1 MKKRI
6 GSLLLVVA
14 MCLTLLPTA
23 AFAAEDVSVWDGTIA
38 TEFAGGTGTESDP
51 YQIADG
57 AQLAYLAQTVNNG
70 EEYKDKYFV
79 LTADIDLG
87 NQQWT
92 PIGNSFASLL
102 FHDTDYRI
110 FAGNVDGKGYTISNL
125 SIGTENEPLTSD
137 VFGLFGAA
145 MGKISNLNLDN
156 VFINGV
162 AKNVSRYVIGLSG
175 GLAGSASDSIENCHV
190 TNLNM
195 NLATPDNGVS
205 AAYWLGGLVGALD
218 SEHIEGCSVSGKITE
233 KSGKGSVGGFIGELG
248 KGAKISYSHADV
260 ALTVTADYY
269 GGAAVGG
276 FIGKGNGESDK
287 ATVINNCYATGNVTG
302 GSYSGGFAG
311 GLWGLNIENCYA
323 AGNVTQAAASMASF
337 VGTDA
342 SDPHYYGS
350 IKNCYTTGEV
360 IGTAANTYAFAQQ
373 DATERSPITNCYF
386 VDTNSKIKNT
396 NETATAKTLDE
407 MKTEDFATAL
417 NNNNPA
423 NGWIY
428 KDGQTPLC
436 GAEPA
441 DYSAVDAALTKMP
454 ADLTVYTDETVAALN
469 TAKANVVKGKVIAK
483 QSEVDAWATA
493 IEDAVAALKYKSAD
507 YTKVDAALAKVPSDV
522 NGYTDASV
530 AALNAAI
537 AAVDRTKNITEQTAV
552 DAMATAIENA
562 IAGLTR
568 KSSGSS
574 GSSTPRYEVTAPSQ
588 TAGGTVSVSPKNAS
602 KGSTVTITVAPAE
615 GYEVGS
621 VTVKDA
627 KGNTIAVTDKGNG
640 KYTFIMPG
648 SKVSIGTAFTK
659 TPETSPFDDVSVDAY
674 YFDAVKWAADKGI
687 TGGVSDNLFAPD
699 DGCTRAHIVTFL
711 WRAAGSPEPKS
722 MASFTDVT
730 ASAYYAKA
738 VAWAVE
744 NGVTNGTTATT
755 FDPDAVCTRAQAVAF
770 LARALNGKGGS
781 AVAFTDVPADSYYAD
796 AVAWAVV
803 NRVTNGVSSDRF
815 APDNSCTRAQI
826 TAFLYRAYV
835 K

>member
-1 MKKRI
+1 MQGGIVVKKRI

-23 AFAAEDVSVWDGTIA
+23 AFAVDDEETAAAPEKFVITSVSDLQTFADAVNEGDYDGKTDAVVTLDADLDLAGIA
-38 TEFAGGTGTESDP
+38 WTPMGDTSHDFAGTF
-51 YQIADG
+51 DG
-57 AQLAYLAQTVNNG
+57 QG
-70 EEYKDKYFV
+70 
-79 LTADIDLG
+79 
-87 NQQWT
+87 
-92 PIGNSFASLL
+92 
-102 FHDTDYRI
+102 H
-110 FAGNVDGKGYTISNL
+110 TISNL
-125 SIGTENEPLTSD
+125 TIGTADAPITGELA
-137 VFGLFGAA
+137 GLFGVVE
-145 MGKISNLNLDN
+145 GTVKNLFLDEVSVNAN
-156 VFINGV
+156 VGY
-162 AKNVSRYVIGLSG
+162 YVG
-175 GLAGSASDSIENCHV
+175 GLVAYAVGPIENCHITKLDMDAV
-190 TNLNM
+190 
-195 NLATPDNGVS
+195 APGV
-205 AAYWLGGLVGALD
+205 GGLIGYAT
-218 SEHIEGCSVSGKITE
+218 SGNSIYGCSVSGEIAV
-233 KSGKGSVGGFIGELG
+233 KSGCQGVGGFIGSMG
-248 KGAKISYSHADV
+248 KNAQITYSGATVS
-260 ALTVTADYY
+260 VTAPKERSTN
-269 GGAAVGG
+269 AGG
-276 FIGKGNGESDK
+276 FIGRGNGERAARAIVKNCYSKGAVTGGAYAGGFTGSMAGMD
-287 ATVINNCYATGNVTG
+287 IQNCYATGNVTDAFVEMT
-302 GSYSGGFAG
+302 SFAG
-311 GLWGLNIENCYA
+311 TNSVAFDLDGVARNCYA
-323 AGNVTQAAASMASF
+323 T
-337 VGTDA
+337 GTA
-342 SDPHYYGS
+342 
-350 IKNCYTTGEV
+350 TA
-360 IGTAANTYAFAQQ
+360 GTAAFL
-373 DATERSPITNCYF
+373 
-386 VDTNSKIKNT
+386 
-396 NETATAKTLDE
+396 NETATARSEVVNCYYVDTNTAVATGYEK
-407 MKTEDFATAL
+407 ATAKSLDKMKAEEFAAML
-417 NNNNPA
+417 NNGDTT

-441 DYSAVDAALTKMP
+441 DYSAVDAALKKMP
-454 ADLTVYTDETVAALN
+454 ADLTVLYTDETVAALN

-602 KGSTVTITVAPAE
+602 KGSAVTITVTPAE

-640 KYTFIMPG
+640 KYTFTMPG
-648 SKVSIGTAFTK
+648 SKVSIGTAFIK

-722 MASFTDVT
+722 MAGFTDVS

-781 AVAFTDVPADSYYAD
+781 AAAFTDVPADSYYAD
-796 AVAWAVV
+796 AVAWAVA
-803 NRVTNGVSSDRF
+803 NSVTNGVSSDRF
-815 APDNSCTRAQI
+815 APNNRCTRAQI

>member
-1 MKKRI
+1 
-6 GSLLLVVA
+6 
-14 MCLTLLPTA
+14 MCLTLLPIA
-23 AFAAEDVSVWDGTIA
+23 AFAVDDEETAAAPEKFVITSVGDLQAFADAVNKGDYDGKTDAVVTLDADLDLAGIA
-38 TEFAGGTGTESDP
+38 WIPMGDTSHDFAGTF
-51 YQIADG
+51 DG
-57 AQLAYLAQTVNNG
+57 QG
-70 EEYKDKYFV
+70 
-79 LTADIDLG
+79 
-87 NQQWT
+87 
-92 PIGNSFASLL
+92 
-102 FHDTDYRI
+102 H
-110 FAGNVDGKGYTISNL
+110 TISNL
-125 SIGTENEPLTSD
+125 TIGTADAPITGELA
-137 VFGLFGAA
+137 GLFGVVE
-145 MGKISNLNLDN
+145 GTVKNLFLDEVSVNAN
-156 VFINGV
+156 VGY
-162 AKNVSRYVIGLSG
+162 YVG
-175 GLAGSASDSIENCHV
+175 GLVAYAVGPIENCHITKLDMDAV
-190 TNLNM
+190 
-195 NLATPDNGVS
+195 ASGV
-205 AAYWLGGLVGALD
+205 GGLIGYAT
-218 SEHIEGCSVSGKITE
+218 SGNSIYGCSVSGEIAV
-233 KSGKGSVGGFIGELG
+233 KSGCQGVGGFIGSMG
-248 KGAKISYSHADV
+248 KNAQITYSGATVS
-260 ALTVTADYY
+260 VTAPKERSTN
-269 GGAAVGG
+269 AGG
-276 FIGKGNGESDK
+276 FIGRGNGERAARAIVKNCYSKGAVTGGAYAGGFTGSMAGMD
-287 ATVINNCYATGNVTG
+287 IQNCYATGNVTDAFVEMT
-302 GSYSGGFAG
+302 SFAG
-311 GLWGLNIENCYA
+311 TNSVAFDLDGVARNCYA
-323 AGNVTQAAASMASF
+323 T
-337 VGTDA
+337 GTA
-342 SDPHYYGS
+342 
-350 IKNCYTTGEV
+350 TA
-360 IGTAANTYAFAQQ
+360 GTAAFL
-373 DATERSPITNCYF
+373 
-386 VDTNSKIKNT
+386 
-396 NETATAKTLDE
+396 NETATARSEVVNCYYVDTNTAVATGYEKATAKSLDE
-407 MKTEDFATAL
+407 MKAEEFAAML
-417 NNNNPA
+417 NNGDTT

-441 DYSAVDAALTKMP
+441 DYSAVDAALKKMP
-454 ADLTVYTDETVAALN
+454 ADLTVLYTDETVAALN

-602 KGSTVTITVAPAE
+602 KGSTVTITVTPAE

-640 KYTFIMPG
+640 KYTFTMPG
-648 SKVSIGTAFTK
+648 SKVSIGTAFIK

-699 DGCTRAHIVTFL
+699 DGCTGAHIVTFL

-722 MASFTDVT
+722 MAGFTDVS

-781 AVAFTDVPADSYYAD
+781 AAAFTDVPADSYYAD
-796 AVAWAVV
+796 AVAWAVA
-803 NRVTNGVSSDRF
+803 NSVTNGVSSDRF
-815 APDNSCTRAQI
+815 APNNRCTRAQI

>member
-23 AFAAEDVSVWDGTIA
+23 AFAVDDEETAAAPEKFVITSVGDLQAFADAVNKGDYDGKTDAVVTLDADLDLAGIA
-38 TEFAGGTGTESDP
+38 WTPMGDTSHDFAGTF
-51 YQIADG
+51 DG
-57 AQLAYLAQTVNNG
+57 QG
-70 EEYKDKYFV
+70 
-79 LTADIDLG
+79 
-87 NQQWT
+87 
-92 PIGNSFASLL
+92 
-102 FHDTDYRI
+102 H
-110 FAGNVDGKGYTISNL
+110 TISNL
-125 SIGTENEPLTSD
+125 TIGTADAPITGELA
-137 VFGLFGAA
+137 GLFGVVE
-145 MGKISNLNLDN
+145 GTVKNLFLDEVSVNAN
-156 VFINGV
+156 VGY
-162 AKNVSRYVIGLSG
+162 YVG
-175 GLAGSASDSIENCHV
+175 GLVAYAVGPIENCHITKLDMDAV
-190 TNLNM
+190 
-195 NLATPDNGVS
+195 APGV
-205 AAYWLGGLVGALD
+205 GGLIGYAT
-218 SEHIEGCSVSGKITE
+218 SGNSIYGCSVSGEIAV
-233 KSGKGSVGGFIGELG
+233 KSGCQGVGGFIGSMG
-248 KGAKISYSHADV
+248 KNAQITYSGATVS
-260 ALTVTADYY
+260 VTAPKERSTN
-269 GGAAVGG
+269 AGG
-276 FIGKGNGESDK
+276 FIGRGNGERAARAIVKNCYSKGAVTGGAYAGGFTGSMAGMD
-287 ATVINNCYATGNVTG
+287 IQNCYATGNVTDAFVEMT
-302 GSYSGGFAG
+302 SFAG
-311 GLWGLNIENCYA
+311 TNSVAFDLDGVARNCYA
-323 AGNVTQAAASMASF
+323 T
-337 VGTDA
+337 GTA
-342 SDPHYYGS
+342 
-350 IKNCYTTGEV
+350 TA
-360 IGTAANTYAFAQQ
+360 GTAAFL
-373 DATERSPITNCYF
+373 
-386 VDTNSKIKNT
+386 
-396 NETATAKTLDE
+396 NETATARSEVVNCYYVDTNTAVATGYEKATAKSLDE
-407 MKTEDFATAL
+407 MKAEEFAAKL
-417 NNNNPA
+417 NNGDTT

-441 DYSAVDAALTKMP
+441 DYSAVDAALKKMP
-454 ADLTVYTDETVAALN
+454 ADLTVLYTDETVAALN

-602 KGSTVTITVAPAE
+602 KGSTVTITVTPAE

-640 KYTFIMPG
+640 KYTFTMPG
-648 SKVSIGTAFTK
+648 SKVSIGTAFIK

-722 MASFTDVT
+722 MAGFTDVS

-781 AVAFTDVPADSYYAD
+781 AAAFTDVPADSYYAD
-796 AVAWAVV
+796 AVAWAVA
-803 NRVTNGVSSDRF
+803 NSVTNGVSSDRF
-815 APDNSCTRAQI
+815 APNNRCTRAQI

>member
-14 MCLTLLPTA
+14 MCLTLLPIA
-23 AFAAEDVSVWDGTIA
+23 AFAVDDEETAAAPEKFVITSVGDLQAFADAVNKGDYDGKTDAVVTLDADLDLAGIA
-38 TEFAGGTGTESDP
+38 WIPMGDTSHDFAGTF
-51 YQIADG
+51 DG
-57 AQLAYLAQTVNNG
+57 QG
-70 EEYKDKYFV
+70 
-79 LTADIDLG
+79 
-87 NQQWT
+87 
-92 PIGNSFASLL
+92 
-102 FHDTDYRI
+102 H
-110 FAGNVDGKGYTISNL
+110 TISNL
-125 SIGTENEPLTSD
+125 TIGTADAPITGELA
-137 VFGLFGAA
+137 GLFGVVE
-145 MGKISNLNLDN
+145 GTVKNLFLDEVSVNAN
-156 VFINGV
+156 VGY
-162 AKNVSRYVIGLSG
+162 YVG
-175 GLAGSASDSIENCHV
+175 GLVAYAVGPIENCHITKLDMDAV
-190 TNLNM
+190 
-195 NLATPDNGVS
+195 ASGV
-205 AAYWLGGLVGALD
+205 GGLIGYAT
-218 SEHIEGCSVSGKITE
+218 SGNSIYGCSVSGEIAV
-233 KSGKGSVGGFIGELG
+233 KSGCQGVGGFIGSMG
-248 KGAKISYSHADV
+248 KNAQITYSGATVS
-260 ALTVTADYY
+260 VTAPKERSTN
-269 GGAAVGG
+269 AGG
-276 FIGKGNGESDK
+276 FIGRGNGERAARAIVKNCYSKGAVTGGAYAGGFTGSMAGMD
-287 ATVINNCYATGNVTG
+287 IQNCYATGNVTDAFVEMT
-302 GSYSGGFAG
+302 SFAG
-311 GLWGLNIENCYA
+311 TNSVAFDLDGVARNCYA
-323 AGNVTQAAASMASF
+323 T
-337 VGTDA
+337 GTA
-342 SDPHYYGS
+342 
-350 IKNCYTTGEV
+350 TA
-360 IGTAANTYAFAQQ
+360 GTAAFL
-373 DATERSPITNCYF
+373 
-386 VDTNSKIKNT
+386 
-396 NETATAKTLDE
+396 NETATARSEVVNCYYVDTNTAVATGYEKATARSLDE
-407 MKTEDFATAL
+407 MKAEEFAAML
-417 NNNNPA
+417 NNGDTT

-441 DYSAVDAALTKMP
+441 DYSAVDAALKKMP
-454 ADLTVYTDETVAALN
+454 ADLTVLYTDETVAALN

-602 KGSTVTITVAPAE
+602 KGSTVTITVTPAE

-640 KYTFIMPG
+640 KYTFTMPG
-648 SKVSIGTAFTK
+648 SKVSIGTAFIK

-722 MASFTDVT
+722 MAGFTDVS

-781 AVAFTDVPADSYYAD
+781 AAAFTDVPADSYYAD
-796 AVAWAVV
+796 AVAWAVA
-803 NRVTNGVSSDRF
+803 NSVTNGVSSDRF
-815 APDNSCTRAQI
+815 APNNRCTRAQI

>member
-23 AFAAEDVSVWDGTIA
+23 AFAVDDEETAAAPEKFVITSVGDLQTFADAVNKGDYDGKTDAVVTLDADLDLAGIA
-38 TEFAGGTGTESDP
+38 WIPMGDTSHDFAGTF
-51 YQIADG
+51 DG
-57 AQLAYLAQTVNNG
+57 QG
-70 EEYKDKYFV
+70 
-79 LTADIDLG
+79 
-87 NQQWT
+87 
-92 PIGNSFASLL
+92 
-102 FHDTDYRI
+102 H
-110 FAGNVDGKGYTISNL
+110 TISNL
-125 SIGTENEPLTSD
+125 TIGTADAPITGELA
-137 VFGLFGAA
+137 GLFGVVE
-145 MGKISNLNLDN
+145 GTVKNLFLDEVSVNAN
-156 VFINGV
+156 VGY
-162 AKNVSRYVIGLSG
+162 YVG
-175 GLAGSASDSIENCHV
+175 GLAAYAVGPIENCHITKLDMDAV
-190 TNLNM
+190 AL
-195 NLATPDNGVS
+195 GV
-205 AAYWLGGLVGALD
+205 GGLIGYAT
-218 SEHIEGCSVSGKITE
+218 SGNSIYGCSVSGEIAV
-233 KSGKGSVGGFIGELG
+233 KSGCQGVGGFIGSMG
-248 KGAKISYSHADV
+248 KNAQITYSGATV
-260 ALTVTADYY
+260 AVTAPKERSSN
-269 GGAAVGG
+269 VGG
-276 FIGKGNGESDK
+276 FIGRGNGERDARAIVKNCYSKGAVTGGAYSGGFTGSMAGMD
-287 ATVINNCYATGNVTG
+287 IQNCYATGNVTDAFVG
-302 GSYSGGFAG
+302 MTSFAG
-311 GLWGLNIENCYA
+311 TNSVALYLDGVARNCYA
-323 AGNVTQAAASMASF
+323 T
-337 VGTDA
+337 GTA
-342 SDPHYYGS
+342 
-350 IKNCYTTGEV
+350 TA
-360 IGTAANTYAFAQQ
+360 GTAAFL
-373 DATERSPITNCYF
+373 
-386 VDTNSKIKNT
+386 
-396 NETATAKTLDE
+396 NETATARSEVVNCYYVDTNTAVATGYEKATAKSLDE
-407 MKTEDFATAL
+407 MKTEDFAATL
-417 NNNNPA
+417 NNGDTA

-441 DYSAVDAALTKMP
+441 DYSAVDAALTKIP

-483 QSEVDAWATA
+483 QSEVNAWATA

-507 YTKVDAALAKVPSDV
+507 YTKVDEAIAKANALNKND
-522 NGYTDASV
+522 YTDFSAV
-530 AALNAAI
+530 EAAI
-537 AAVDRTKNITEQTAV
+537 NAVDRTKNITEQTAV
-552 DAMATAIENA
+552 DAMATAIDNA

-574 GSSTPRYEVTAPSQ
+574 GSSTPRYEVTAPGQ

-602 KGSTVTITVAPAE
+602 KGSTVTITVTPAE

-640 KYTFIMPG
+640 KYTFTMPG
-648 SKVSIGTAFTK
+648 SKVSISTAFTK

-722 MASFTDVT
+722 MTSFTDVT

-755 FDPDAVCTRAQAVAF
+755 FDPNAVCTRAQAVAF

-781 AVAFTDVPADSYYAD
+781 SAAFTDVPADSYYAD
-796 AVAWAVV
+796 AVAWAIV

>member
-14 MCLTLLPTA
+14 MCLTLLPIA
-23 AFAAEDVSVWDGTIA
+23 AFAVDDEETAAAPEKFVITSVGDLQAFADAVNKGDYDGKTDAVVTLDADLDLAGIA
-38 TEFAGGTGTESDP
+38 WIPMGDTSHDFAGTF
-51 YQIADG
+51 DG
-57 AQLAYLAQTVNNG
+57 QG
-70 EEYKDKYFV
+70 
-79 LTADIDLG
+79 
-87 NQQWT
+87 
-92 PIGNSFASLL
+92 
-102 FHDTDYRI
+102 H
-110 FAGNVDGKGYTISNL
+110 TISNL
-125 SIGTENEPLTSD
+125 TIGTADAPITGELA
-137 VFGLFGAA
+137 GLFGVVE
-145 MGKISNLNLDN
+145 GTVKNLFLDEVSVNAN
-156 VFINGV
+156 VGY
-162 AKNVSRYVIGLSG
+162 YVG
-175 GLAGSASDSIENCHV
+175 GLAAYAVGPIENCHITKLDMDAV
-190 TNLNM
+190 
-195 NLATPDNGVS
+195 ASGV
-205 AAYWLGGLVGALD
+205 GGLIGYAT
-218 SEHIEGCSVSGKITE
+218 SGNSIYGCSVSGEIAV
-233 KSGKGSVGGFIGELG
+233 KSGCQGVGGFIGSMG
-248 KGAKISYSHADV
+248 KNAQITYSGATV
-260 ALTVTADYY
+260 AVTAPKERSTN
-269 GGAAVGG
+269 AGG
-276 FIGKGNGESDK
+276 FIGRGNGERDARAIVKNCYSKGAVTGGAYAGGFTGSMAGMD
-287 ATVINNCYATGNVTG
+287 IQNCYATGNVTDAIVG
-302 GSYSGGFAG
+302 MTSFAG
-311 GLWGLNIENCYA
+311 TNSVAPYLDGVARNCYA
-323 AGNVTQAAASMASF
+323 
-337 VGTDA
+337 
-342 SDPHYYGS
+342 
-350 IKNCYTTGEV
+350 
-360 IGTAANTYAFAQQ
+360 IGTATAGTAAFL
-373 DATERSPITNCYF
+373 
-386 VDTNSKIKNT
+386 
-396 NETATAKTLDE
+396 NETATARSKVVNCYYVDTNTAVATDYEKATAKSLDE
-407 MKTEDFATAL
+407 MKTEDFAKIL
-417 NNNNPA
+417 NNSDDT

-441 DYSAVDAALTKMP
+441 DYSAVDAAFEKIP

-483 QSEVDAWATA
+483 QSEVNAWATA

-507 YTKVDAALAKVPSDV
+507 YTKVDEAIAKANALNKND
-522 NGYTDASV
+522 YTDFSAV
-530 AALNAAI
+530 EAAI
-537 AAVDRTKNITEQTAV
+537 NAVDRTKNITEQTAV
-552 DAMATAIENA
+552 DAMATAIGNA

-574 GSSTPRYEVTAPSQ
+574 GSSTPRYEVTAPGQ

-602 KGSTVTITVAPAE
+602 KGSTVTITVTPAE

-640 KYTFIMPG
+640 KYTFTMPG
-648 SKVSIGTAFTK
+648 SKVSIGTAFIK

-722 MASFTDVT
+722 MAGFTDVS

-781 AVAFTDVPADSYYAD
+781 AAAFTDVPADSYYAD
-796 AVAWAVV
+796 AVAWAVA
-803 NRVTNGVSSDRF
+803 NSVTNGVSSDRF
-815 APDNSCTRAQI
+815 APNNRCTRAQI

>member
-14 MCLTLLPTA
+14 MCLTLLPIA
-23 AFAAEDVSVWDGTIA
+23 AFAVDDEETAAAPEKFVITSVGDLQAFADAVNKGDYDGKTDAVVTLDADLDLAGIA
-38 TEFAGGTGTESDP
+38 WIPMGDTSHDFAGTF
-51 YQIADG
+51 DG
-57 AQLAYLAQTVNNG
+57 QG
-70 EEYKDKYFV
+70 
-79 LTADIDLG
+79 
-87 NQQWT
+87 
-92 PIGNSFASLL
+92 
-102 FHDTDYRI
+102 H
-110 FAGNVDGKGYTISNL
+110 TISNL
-125 SIGTENEPLTSD
+125 TIGTADAPITGELA
-137 VFGLFGAA
+137 GLFGVVE
-145 MGKISNLNLDN
+145 GTVKNLFLDEVSVNAN
-156 VFINGV
+156 VGY
-162 AKNVSRYVIGLSG
+162 YVG
-175 GLAGSASDSIENCHV
+175 GLVAYAVGPIENCHITKLDMDAV
-190 TNLNM
+190 
-195 NLATPDNGVS
+195 ASGV
-205 AAYWLGGLVGALD
+205 GGLIGYAT
-218 SEHIEGCSVSGKITE
+218 SGNSIYGCSVSGEIAV
-233 KSGKGSVGGFIGELG
+233 KSGCQGVGGFIGSMG
-248 KGAKISYSHADV
+248 KNAQITYSGATVS
-260 ALTVTADYY
+260 VTAPKERSTN
-269 GGAAVGG
+269 AGG
-276 FIGKGNGESDK
+276 FIGRGNGERAARAIVKNCYSKGAVTGGAYAGGFTGSMAGMD
-287 ATVINNCYATGNVTG
+287 IQNCYATGNVTDAFVEMT
-302 GSYSGGFAG
+302 SFAG
-311 GLWGLNIENCYA
+311 TNSVAFDLDGVARNCYA
-323 AGNVTQAAASMASF
+323 T
-337 VGTDA
+337 GTA
-342 SDPHYYGS
+342 
-350 IKNCYTTGEV
+350 TA
-360 IGTAANTYAFAQQ
+360 GTAAFL
-373 DATERSPITNCYF
+373 
-386 VDTNSKIKNT
+386 
-396 NETATAKTLDE
+396 NETATARSEVVNCYYVDTNTAVATGYEKATAKSLDE
-407 MKTEDFATAL
+407 MKAEEFAAML
-417 NNNNPA
+417 NNGDTT

-441 DYSAVDAALTKMP
+441 DYSAVDAALKKMP
-454 ADLTVYTDETVAALN
+454 ADLTVLYTDETVAALN

-574 GSSTPRYEVTAPSQ
+574 GSSTPRYEVTAPGQ
-588 TAGGTVSVSPKNAS
+588 TAGGTVSVSPKNAA
-602 KGSTVTITVAPAE
+602 KGSTVTITVTPAE

-640 KYTFIMPG
+640 KYTFTMPG
-648 SKVSIGTAFTK
+648 SKVSIGTAFIK

-722 MASFTDVT
+722 MAGFTDVS

-744 NGVTNGTTATT
+744 NGVTNGITATT

-781 AVAFTDVPADSYYAD
+781 AAAFTDVPADSYYAD
-796 AVAWAVV
+796 AVAWAVA
-803 NRVTNGVSSDRF
+803 NSVTNGVSSDRF
-815 APDNSCTRAQI
+815 APNNRCTRAQI

>member
-1 MKKRI
+1 MQGGIVVKKRI

-23 AFAAEDVSVWDGTIA
+23 AFAVDDEETAAAPEKFVITSVSDLQTFADAVNEGDYDGKTDAVVTLDADLDLAGIA
-38 TEFAGGTGTESDP
+38 WTPMGDTSHDFAGTF
-51 YQIADG
+51 DG
-57 AQLAYLAQTVNNG
+57 QG
-70 EEYKDKYFV
+70 
-79 LTADIDLG
+79 
-87 NQQWT
+87 
-92 PIGNSFASLL
+92 
-102 FHDTDYRI
+102 H
-110 FAGNVDGKGYTISNL
+110 TISNL
-125 SIGTENEPLTSD
+125 TIGTADAPITGELA
-137 VFGLFGAA
+137 GLFGVVE
-145 MGKISNLNLDN
+145 GTVKNLFLDEVSVNAN
-156 VFINGV
+156 VGY
-162 AKNVSRYVIGLSG
+162 YVG
-175 GLAGSASDSIENCHV
+175 GLVAYAVGPIENCHITKLDMDAV
-190 TNLNM
+190 
-195 NLATPDNGVS
+195 ASGV
-205 AAYWLGGLVGALD
+205 GGLIGYAT
-218 SEHIEGCSVSGKITE
+218 SGNSIYGCSVSGEIAV
-233 KSGKGSVGGFIGELG
+233 KSGCQGVGGFIGSMG
-248 KGAKISYSHADV
+248 KNAQITYSGATVS
-260 ALTVTADYY
+260 VTAPKERSTN
-269 GGAAVGG
+269 AGG
-276 FIGKGNGESDK
+276 FIGRGNGERAARAIVKNCYSKGAVTGGAYAGGFTGSMAGMD
-287 ATVINNCYATGNVTG
+287 IQNCYATGNVTDAFVEMT
-302 GSYSGGFAG
+302 SFAG
-311 GLWGLNIENCYA
+311 TNSVAFDLDGVARNCYA
-323 AGNVTQAAASMASF
+323 T
-337 VGTDA
+337 GTA
-342 SDPHYYGS
+342 
-350 IKNCYTTGEV
+350 TA
-360 IGTAANTYAFAQQ
+360 GTAAFL
-373 DATERSPITNCYF
+373 
-386 VDTNSKIKNT
+386 
-396 NETATAKTLDE
+396 NETATARSEVVNCYYVDTNTAVATGYEKATAKSLDE
-407 MKTEDFATAL
+407 MKAEEFAAML
-417 NNNNPA
+417 NNGDTT

-441 DYSAVDAALTKMP
+441 DYSAVDAALKKMP
-454 ADLTVYTDETVAALN
+454 ADLTVLYTDETVAALN

-602 KGSTVTITVAPAE
+602 KGSTVTITVTPAE

-640 KYTFIMPG
+640 KYTFTMPG
-648 SKVSIGTAFTK
+648 SKVSIGTAFIK

-722 MASFTDVT
+722 MAGFTDVS

-781 AVAFTDVPADSYYAD
+781 AAAFTDVPADSYYAD
-796 AVAWAVV
+796 AVAWAVA
-803 NRVTNGVSSDRF
+803 NSVTNGVSSDRF
-815 APDNSCTRAQI
+815 APNNRCTRAQI

>member
-23 AFAAEDVSVWDGTIA
+23 AFAVDDEETAAAPEKFVITSVSDLQTFADAVNEGDYAGKTDAVVTLDADLDLAGIA
-38 TEFAGGTGTESDP
+38 WTPMGDTSHYFAGTF
-51 YQIADG
+51 DG
-57 AQLAYLAQTVNNG
+57 QG
-70 EEYKDKYFV
+70 
-79 LTADIDLG
+79 
-87 NQQWT
+87 
-92 PIGNSFASLL
+92 
-102 FHDTDYRI
+102 H
-110 FAGNVDGKGYTISNL
+110 TISNL
-125 SIGTENEPLTSD
+125 TIGTADAPITGELA
-137 VFGLFGAA
+137 GLFGVVE
-145 MGKISNLNLDN
+145 GTVKNLFLDEVSVNAN
-156 VFINGV
+156 VGY
-162 AKNVSRYVIGLSG
+162 YVG
-175 GLAGSASDSIENCHV
+175 GLAAYAVGPIENCHITKLDMDAV
-190 TNLNM
+190 
-195 NLATPDNGVS
+195 ASGV
-205 AAYWLGGLVGALD
+205 GGLIGYAT
-218 SEHIEGCSVSGKITE
+218 SGNSIYGCSVSGEIAV
-233 KSGKGSVGGFIGELG
+233 KSGCQGVGGFIGSMG
-248 KGAKISYSHADV
+248 KNAQITYSGATVS
-260 ALTVTADYY
+260 VTAPKERSTN
-269 GGAAVGG
+269 AGG
-276 FIGKGNGESDK
+276 FIGRGNGERAARAIVKNCYSKGAVTGGAYAGGFTGSMAGMD
-287 ATVINNCYATGNVTG
+287 IQNCYATGNVTDAFVG
-302 GSYSGGFAG
+302 MTSFAG
-311 GLWGLNIENCYA
+311 TNSVASYLDGVARNCYA
-323 AGNVTQAAASMASF
+323 T
-337 VGTDA
+337 GTA
-342 SDPHYYGS
+342 
-350 IKNCYTTGEV
+350 TA
-360 IGTAANTYAFAQQ
+360 GTAAFL
-373 DATERSPITNCYF
+373 
-386 VDTNSKIKNT
+386 
-396 NETATAKTLDE
+396 NETATARSEVVNCYYVDTNTAVATDYEKATAKSLEE
-407 MKTEDFATAL
+407 MKTADFAATL
-417 NNNNPA
+417 NDNNPD

-441 DYSAVDAALTKMP
+441 DYRAVDAAFAKIP
-454 ADLTVYTDETVAALN
+454 ADSTVYTDETVAALN

-483 QSEVDAWATA
+483 QNEVNAWATA

-574 GSSTPRYEVTAPSQ
+574 GSSTPRYEVTAPGQ
-588 TAGGTVSVSPKNAS
+588 TAGGTVSVSPKNAA
-602 KGSTVTITVAPAE
+602 KGSTVTITVTPAE

-621 VTVKDA
+621 VTAKDA

-711 WRAAGSPEPKS
+711 WRAASSPEPKS
-722 MASFTDVT
+722 MTSFTDVT

-781 AVAFTDVPADSYYAD
+781 SAAFTDVPADSYYAD
-796 AVAWAVV
+796 AVAWAVA

>member
-14 MCLTLLPTA
+14 MCLTLLPIA
-23 AFAAEDVSVWDGTIA
+23 AFAVDDEETAAAPEKFVITSVSDLQTFADAVNEGDYNGKTDAVVTLDADLDLAGIA
-38 TEFAGGTGTESDP
+38 WIPMGDTSHDFAGTF
-51 YQIADG
+51 DG
-57 AQLAYLAQTVNNG
+57 QG
-70 EEYKDKYFV
+70 
-79 LTADIDLG
+79 
-87 NQQWT
+87 
-92 PIGNSFASLL
+92 
-102 FHDTDYRI
+102 H
-110 FAGNVDGKGYTISNL
+110 TISNL
-125 SIGTENEPLTSD
+125 TIGTADAPITGELA
-137 VFGLFGAA
+137 GLFGVVE
-145 MGKISNLNLDN
+145 GTVKNLFLDEVSVNAN
-156 VFINGV
+156 VEY
-162 AKNVSRYVIGLSG
+162 YVG
-175 GLAGSASDSIENCHV
+175 GLVAYAVGPIENCHITKLDMDAV
-190 TNLNM
+190 
-195 NLATPDNGVS
+195 APGV
-205 AAYWLGGLVGALD
+205 GGLIGYAT
-218 SEHIEGCSVSGKITE
+218 SGSSIYGCSVSGEIAV
-233 KSGKGSVGGFIGELG
+233 KSGCQGVGGFIGSMG
-248 KGAKISYSHADV
+248 KNAQITYSGATVS
-260 ALTVTADYY
+260 VTAPKERSTN
-269 GGAAVGG
+269 AGG
-276 FIGKGNGESDK
+276 FIGRGNGERAARAIVKNCYSKGAVTGGAYAGGFTGSMAGMD
-287 ATVINNCYATGNVTG
+287 IQNCYATGNVTDAFVG
-302 GSYSGGFAG
+302 MTSFAG
-311 GLWGLNIENCYA
+311 TNSVASYLDGVARNCYA
-323 AGNVTQAAASMASF
+323 T
-337 VGTDA
+337 GTA
-342 SDPHYYGS
+342 
-350 IKNCYTTGEV
+350 TA
-360 IGTAANTYAFAQQ
+360 GTAAFL
-373 DATERSPITNCYF
+373 
-386 VDTNSKIKNT
+386 
-396 NETATAKTLDE
+396 NETATARSEVVNCYYVDTNTAVATDYEKATAKSLEE
-407 MKTEDFATAL
+407 MKTADFAATL
-417 NNNNPA
+417 NDNNPD

-441 DYSAVDAALTKMP
+441 DYSAVYAALPKIP

-469 TAKANVVKGKVIAK
+469 TARANVVKGKVIAK

-493 IEDAVAALKYKSAD
+493 IEDAVVALEYKSAD

-574 GSSTPRYEVTAPSQ
+574 GSSTPRYEVTAPGQ

-602 KGSTVTITVAPAE
+602 KGSTVTITVTPAE

-640 KYTFIMPG
+640 KYTFTMPG
-648 SKVSIGTAFTK
+648 SKVSIGTAFIK

-722 MASFTDVT
+722 MTSFTDVT

-781 AVAFTDVPADSYYAD
+781 AAAFTDVPADSYYAD
-796 AVAWAVV
+796 AVAWAVA
-803 NRVTNGVSSDRF
+803 NSVTNGVSSDRF
-815 APDNSCTRAQI
+815 APNNRCTRAQI

>member
-23 AFAAEDVSVWDGTIA
+23 AFAVDDEETATAPEKFAITSVGDLQTFADAVNKGGYDGKTDAVVTLDADLDLAGIA
-38 TEFAGGTGTESDP
+38 WIPMGDTSHDFAGTF
-51 YQIADG
+51 DG
-57 AQLAYLAQTVNNG
+57 QG
-70 EEYKDKYFV
+70 
-79 LTADIDLG
+79 
-87 NQQWT
+87 
-92 PIGNSFASLL
+92 
-102 FHDTDYRI
+102 H
-110 FAGNVDGKGYTISNL
+110 TISNL
-125 SIGTENEPLTSD
+125 TIGTADAPITGELA
-137 VFGLFGAA
+137 GLFGVVE
-145 MGKISNLNLDN
+145 GTVKNLFLDEVSVNAN
-156 VFINGV
+156 VGY
-162 AKNVSRYVIGLSG
+162 YVG
-175 GLAGSASDSIENCHV
+175 GLAAYAVGPIENCHI
-190 TNLNM
+190 TKLDM
-195 NLATPDNGVS
+195 DAAASGV
-205 AAYWLGGLVGALD
+205 GGLIGYAT
-218 SEHIEGCSVSGKITE
+218 SGNSIYGCSVSGEIAV
-233 KSGKGSVGGFIGELG
+233 KSGCQGVGGFIGSMG
-248 KGAKISYSHADV
+248 KNAQITYSGATV
-260 ALTVTADYY
+260 AVTAPKERSTN
-269 GGAAVGG
+269 AGG
-276 FIGKGNGESDK
+276 FIGRGNGERDARAIVKNCYSKGAVTGGAYAGGFTGSMAGMD
-287 ATVINNCYATGNVTG
+287 IQNCYATGNVTDAFVG
-302 GSYSGGFAG
+302 MTSFAG
-311 GLWGLNIENCYA
+311 TNSVASYLDGVARNCYA
-323 AGNVTQAAASMASF
+323 T
-337 VGTDA
+337 GTA
-342 SDPHYYGS
+342 
-350 IKNCYTTGEV
+350 TA
-360 IGTAANTYAFAQQ
+360 GTAAFL
-373 DATERSPITNCYF
+373 
-386 VDTNSKIKNT
+386 
-396 NETATAKTLDE
+396 NETATARSEVVNCYYVDTNTAVATDYEKATAKSLEE
-407 MKTEDFATAL
+407 MKTADFAATL
-417 NNNNPA
+417 NDNNPD

-441 DYSAVDAALTKMP
+441 DYSAVDAAFAKIP
-454 ADLTVYTDETVAALN
+454 ADSTVYTDETVAALN

-483 QSEVDAWATA
+483 QNEVNAWATA

-507 YTKVDAALAKVPSDV
+507 YTKVDEAIAKANALNKND
-522 NGYTDASV
+522 YTDFSAV
-530 AALNAAI
+530 EAAI
-537 AAVDRTKNITEQTAV
+537 NAVDRTKNITEQTAV
-552 DAMATAIENA
+552 DAMATAIGNA

-568 KSSGSS
+568 RSSGSS
-574 GSSTPRYEVTAPSQ
+574 GSSTPRYEVTAPGQ

-640 KYTFIMPG
+640 KYTFTMPG

-722 MASFTDVT
+722 MTSFTDVT

-781 AVAFTDVPADSYYAD
+781 SAAFTDVPADSYYAD
-796 AVAWAVV
+796 AVAWAVA

>member
-1 MKKRI
+1 MQGGIVVKKRI

-23 AFAAEDVSVWDGTIA
+23 AFAVDDEETAAAPEKFVITSVSDLQTFADAVNKGDYDGKTDAVVTLDADLDLAGIA
-38 TEFAGGTGTESDP
+38 WTPMGDTSHDFAGTF
-51 YQIADG
+51 DG
-57 AQLAYLAQTVNNG
+57 QG
-70 EEYKDKYFV
+70 
-79 LTADIDLG
+79 
-87 NQQWT
+87 
-92 PIGNSFASLL
+92 
-102 FHDTDYRI
+102 H
-110 FAGNVDGKGYTISNL
+110 TISNL
-125 SIGTENEPLTSD
+125 TIGTADAPITGELA
-137 VFGLFGAA
+137 GLFGVVE
-145 MGKISNLNLDN
+145 GTVKNLFLDEVSVNAN
-156 VFINGV
+156 VGY
-162 AKNVSRYVIGLSG
+162 YVG
-175 GLAGSASDSIENCHV
+175 GLVAYAVGPIENCHITKLDMDAV
-190 TNLNM
+190 
-195 NLATPDNGVS
+195 ASGV
-205 AAYWLGGLVGALD
+205 GGLIGYAT
-218 SEHIEGCSVSGKITE
+218 SGNSIYGCSVSGEIAV
-233 KSGKGSVGGFIGELG
+233 KSGCQGVGGFIGSMG
-248 KGAKISYSHADV
+248 KNAQITYSGATVS
-260 ALTVTADYY
+260 VTAPKE
-269 GGAAVGG
+269 GSTNAGG
-276 FIGKGNGESDK
+276 FIGRGNGERAARAIVKNCYSKGAVTGGAYAGGFTGSMAGMD
-287 ATVINNCYATGNVTG
+287 IQNCYATGNVTDAFVEMT
-302 GSYSGGFAG
+302 SFAG
-311 GLWGLNIENCYA
+311 TNSVAFDLDGVARNCYA
-323 AGNVTQAAASMASF
+323 T
-337 VGTDA
+337 GTA
-342 SDPHYYGS
+342 
-350 IKNCYTTGEV
+350 TA
-360 IGTAANTYAFAQQ
+360 GTAAFL
-373 DATERSPITNCYF
+373 
-386 VDTNSKIKNT
+386 
-396 NETATAKTLDE
+396 NETATARSEVVNCYYVDTNTAVATGYEKATAKSLDE
-407 MKTEDFATAL
+407 MKAEEFAAML
-417 NNNNPA
+417 NNGDTT

-441 DYSAVDAALTKMP
+441 DYSAVDAALKKMP

-537 AAVDRTKNITEQTAV
+537 VAVDRTKNITEQTAV

-602 KGSTVTITVAPAE
+602 KGSTVTISVTPAE

-640 KYTFIMPG
+640 KYTFTMPG
-648 SKVSIGTAFTK
+648 SKVSIGTAFIK

-722 MASFTDVT
+722 MAGFTDVS

-781 AVAFTDVPADSYYAD
+781 AAAFTDVPADSYYAD
-796 AVAWAVV
+796 AVAWAVA
-803 NRVTNGVSSDRF
+803 NSVTNGVSSDRF
-815 APDNSCTRAQI
+815 APNNRCTRAQI

>member
-23 AFAAEDVSVWDGTIA
+23 AFAVDDEETAAAPEKFVITSVSDLQTFADAVNEGDYDGKTDAVVTLDADLDLAGIA
-38 TEFAGGTGTESDP
+38 WTPMGDTSHDFAGTF
-51 YQIADG
+51 DG
-57 AQLAYLAQTVNNG
+57 QG
-70 EEYKDKYFV
+70 
-79 LTADIDLG
+79 
-87 NQQWT
+87 
-92 PIGNSFASLL
+92 
-102 FHDTDYRI
+102 H
-110 FAGNVDGKGYTISNL
+110 TISNL
-125 SIGTENEPLTSD
+125 TIGTADAPITGELA
-137 VFGLFGAA
+137 GLFGVVE
-145 MGKISNLNLDN
+145 GTVKNLFLDEVSVNAN
-156 VFINGV
+156 VGY
-162 AKNVSRYVIGLSG
+162 YVG
-175 GLAGSASDSIENCHV
+175 GLVAYAVGPIENCHITKLDMDAV
-190 TNLNM
+190 
-195 NLATPDNGVS
+195 ASGV
-205 AAYWLGGLVGALD
+205 GGLIGYAT
-218 SEHIEGCSVSGKITE
+218 SGNSIYGCSVSGEIAV
-233 KSGKGSVGGFIGELG
+233 KSGCQGVGGFIGSMG
-248 KGAKISYSHADV
+248 KNAQITYSGATVS
-260 ALTVTADYY
+260 VTAPKERSTN
-269 GGAAVGG
+269 AGG
-276 FIGKGNGESDK
+276 FIGRGNGERAARAIVKNCYSKGAVTGGAYAGGFTGSMAGMD
-287 ATVINNCYATGNVTG
+287 IQNCYATGNVTDAFVEMT
-302 GSYSGGFAG
+302 SFAG
-311 GLWGLNIENCYA
+311 TNSVAFDLDGVARNCYA
-323 AGNVTQAAASMASF
+323 T
-337 VGTDA
+337 GTA
-342 SDPHYYGS
+342 
-350 IKNCYTTGEV
+350 TA
-360 IGTAANTYAFAQQ
+360 GTAAFL
-373 DATERSPITNCYF
+373 
-386 VDTNSKIKNT
+386 
-396 NETATAKTLDE
+396 NETATARSEVVNCYYVDTNTAVATSYEK
-407 MKTEDFATAL
+407 ATAKSLDKMKAEEFAAML
-417 NNNNPA
+417 NNGDTT

-441 DYSAVDAALTKMP
+441 DYSAVDAALKKMP
-454 ADLTVYTDETVAALN
+454 ADLTVLYTDETVAALN

-602 KGSTVTITVAPAE
+602 KGSTVTITVTPAE

-640 KYTFIMPG
+640 KYTFTMPG
-648 SKVSIGTAFTK
+648 SKVSIGTAFIK

-722 MASFTDVT
+722 MAGFTDVS

-781 AVAFTDVPADSYYAD
+781 AAAFTDVPADSYYAD
-796 AVAWAVV
+796 AVAWAVA
-803 NRVTNGVSSDRF
+803 NSVTNGVSSDRF
-815 APDNSCTRAQI
+815 APNNRCTRAQI

>member
-14 MCLTLLPTA
+14 MCLTLLPIA
-23 AFAAEDVSVWDGTIA
+23 AFAVDDEETAAAPEKFVITSVSDLQTFADAVNEGDYDGKTDAVVTLDADLDLAGIA
-38 TEFAGGTGTESDP
+38 WIPMGDTSHDFAGTF
-51 YQIADG
+51 DG
-57 AQLAYLAQTVNNG
+57 QG
-70 EEYKDKYFV
+70 
-79 LTADIDLG
+79 
-87 NQQWT
+87 
-92 PIGNSFASLL
+92 
-102 FHDTDYRI
+102 H
-110 FAGNVDGKGYTISNL
+110 TISNL
-125 SIGTENEPLTSD
+125 TIGTADAPITGELA
-137 VFGLFGAA
+137 GLFGVVE
-145 MGKISNLNLDN
+145 GTVKNLFLDEVSVNAN
-156 VFINGV
+156 VGY
-162 AKNVSRYVIGLSG
+162 YVG
-175 GLAGSASDSIENCHV
+175 GLAAYAVGPIENCHITKLDMDAV
-190 TNLNM
+190 
-195 NLATPDNGVS
+195 ASGV
-205 AAYWLGGLVGALD
+205 GGLIGYAT
-218 SEHIEGCSVSGKITE
+218 SGNSIYGCSVSGEIAV
-233 KSGKGSVGGFIGELG
+233 KSGCQGVGGFIGSMG
-248 KGAKISYSHADV
+248 KNAQITYSGATV
-260 ALTVTADYY
+260 AVTAPKDRSTN
-269 GGAAVGG
+269 AGG
-276 FIGKGNGESDK
+276 FIGRGNGERDARTIVKNCYSKGAVTGGAYAGGFTGSMAGMD
-287 ATVINNCYATGNVTG
+287 IQNCYATGNVTDAFVG
-302 GSYSGGFAG
+302 MTSFAG
-311 GLWGLNIENCYA
+311 TNSVAPYLDGVARNCYA
-323 AGNVTQAAASMASF
+323 T
-337 VGTDA
+337 GTA
-342 SDPHYYGS
+342 
-350 IKNCYTTGEV
+350 TA
-360 IGTAANTYAFAQQ
+360 GTAAFL
-373 DATERSPITNCYF
+373 
-386 VDTNSKIKNT
+386 
-396 NETATAKTLDE
+396 NETATARSEVVNCYYVDTNTAVATDYEKATAKSLDE
-407 MKTEDFATAL
+407 MKTEDFAKIL
-417 NNNNPA
+417 NNSDDT

-441 DYSAVDAALTKMP
+441 DYSAVDAAFAKIP

-483 QSEVDAWATA
+483 QSEVNAWATA

-507 YTKVDAALAKVPSDV
+507 YTKVDEAIAKANALNKND
-522 NGYTDASV
+522 YTDFSAV
-530 AALNAAI
+530 EAAI
-537 AAVDRTKNITEQTAV
+537 NAVDRTKNITEQTAV
-552 DAMATAIENA
+552 DAMATAIGNA

-574 GSSTPRYEVTAPSQ
+574 GSSTPRYEVTAPGQ

-602 KGSTVTITVAPAE
+602 KGSTVTITVTPAE

-627 KGNTIAVTDKGNG
+627 KGNTIAVTDEGNG
-640 KYTFIMPG
+640 KYTFTMPG
-648 SKVSIGTAFTK
+648 SKVSIGTAFIK

-722 MASFTDVT
+722 MAGFTDVS

-781 AVAFTDVPADSYYAD
+781 AAAFTDVPADSYYAD
-796 AVAWAVV
+796 AVAWAVA

>member
-23 AFAAEDVSVWDGTIA
+23 AFAVDDEETATAPEKFAITSVGDLQA
-38 TEFAGGTGTESDP
+38 FAD
-51 YQIADG
+51 A
-57 AQLAYLAQTVNNG
+57 VNKG
-70 EEYKDKYFV
+70 
-79 LTADIDLG
+79 
-87 NQQWT
+87 
-92 PIGNSFASLL
+92 
-102 FHDTDYRI
+102 DY
-110 FAGNVDGKGYTISNL
+110 DGKTDAVVTLDADLDLAGIAWIPMGDTSHDFVGTFDGQGHTISNL
-125 SIGTENEPLTSD
+125 TIGTADAPITGELA
-137 VFGLFGAA
+137 GLFGVVE
-145 MGKISNLNLDN
+145 GTVKNLFLDEVSVNAN
-156 VFINGV
+156 VGY
-162 AKNVSRYVIGLSG
+162 YVG
-175 GLAGSASDSIENCHV
+175 GLAAYAVGPIENCHITKLDMDAV
-190 TNLNM
+190 
-195 NLATPDNGVS
+195 ASGV
-205 AAYWLGGLVGALD
+205 GGLIGYAT
-218 SEHIEGCSVSGKITE
+218 SGNSIYGCSVSGEIAV
-233 KSGKGSVGGFIGELG
+233 KSGCQGVGGFIGSMG
-248 KGAKISYSHADV
+248 KNAQITYSGATV
-260 ALTVTADYY
+260 AVTAPKERSTN
-269 GGAAVGG
+269 AGG
-276 FIGKGNGESDK
+276 FIGRGNGERDARAIVKNCYSKGAVTGGAYAGGFTGSMAGMD
-287 ATVINNCYATGNVTG
+287 IQNCYATGNVTDAFVG
-302 GSYSGGFAG
+302 MTSFAG
-311 GLWGLNIENCYA
+311 TNSVASYLDGVARNCYA
-323 AGNVTQAAASMASF
+323 T
-337 VGTDA
+337 GTA
-342 SDPHYYGS
+342 
-350 IKNCYTTGEV
+350 TA
-360 IGTAANTYAFAQQ
+360 GTAAFL
-373 DATERSPITNCYF
+373 
-386 VDTNSKIKNT
+386 
-396 NETATAKTLDE
+396 NETATARSEVVNCYYVDTNTAVATDYEKATAKSLEE
-407 MKTEDFATAL
+407 MKTADFAATL
-417 NNNNPA
+417 NDNNPD

-441 DYSAVDAALTKMP
+441 DYSAVDAALKKMP

-483 QSEVDAWATA
+483 QSEVNAWATA

-507 YTKVDAALAKVPSDV
+507 YTKVDEAIAKANTLNKND
-522 NGYTDASV
+522 YTDFSV
-530 AALNAAI
+530 VEAAI
-537 AAVDRTKNITEQTAV
+537 NAVDRTKNITEQTAV

-568 KSSGSS
+568 KSSSSS
-574 GSSTPRYEVTAPSQ
+574 GSSTPRYEVTAPGQ
-588 TAGGTVSVSPKNAS
+588 TAGGTVSVSPKNAA
-602 KGSTVTITVAPAE
+602 KGSTVTITVTPAE

-621 VTVKDA
+621 VTAKDA

-781 AVAFTDVPADSYYAD
+781 AAAFTDVPADSYYAD
-796 AVAWAVV
+796 AVAWAVA

>member
-23 AFAAEDVSVWDGTIA
+23 AFAVDDEETATAPEKFVIKTVEDLQTFADAVNSGNYDDKTNAVVTLDADLDLAGIA
-38 TEFAGGTGTESDP
+38 WIPMGDTYHGFAGTF
-51 YQIADG
+51 DG
-57 AQLAYLAQTVNNG
+57 QG
-70 EEYKDKYFV
+70 
-79 LTADIDLG
+79 
-87 NQQWT
+87 
-92 PIGNSFASLL
+92 
-102 FHDTDYRI
+102 H
-110 FAGNVDGKGYTISNL
+110 TISNL
-125 SIGTENEPLTSD
+125 TIGTADAPITGELA
-137 VFGLFGAA
+137 GLFGVVE
-145 MGKISNLNLDN
+145 GTVKNLFLDEVSVNAN
-156 VFINGV
+156 V
-162 AKNVSRYVIGLSG
+162 RYYVG
-175 GLAGSASDSIENCHV
+175 GLAAYAVGPIDNCHI
-190 TNLNM
+190 TKLDM
-195 NLATPDNGVS
+195 DAAASGV
-205 AAYWLGGLVGALD
+205 GGLIGYAT
-218 SEHIEGCSVSGKITE
+218 SGNSIYGCSVSGEIAV
-233 KSGKGSVGGFIGELG
+233 KSGCQGVGGFIGSMG
-248 KGAKISYSHADV
+248 KNAQITYSGATV
-260 ALTVTADYY
+260 AVTAPKERSTN
-269 GGAAVGG
+269 AGG
-276 FIGKGNGESDK
+276 FIGRGNGERDARAIVKNCYSKGAVTGGAYAGGFTGSMAGMD
-287 ATVINNCYATGNVTG
+287 IQNCYATGNVTDAFVG
-302 GSYSGGFAG
+302 MTSFAG
-311 GLWGLNIENCYA
+311 TNSVASYLDGVARNCYA
-323 AGNVTQAAASMASF
+323 T
-337 VGTDA
+337 GTA
-342 SDPHYYGS
+342 
-350 IKNCYTTGEV
+350 TA
-360 IGTAANTYAFAQQ
+360 GTAAFL
-373 DATERSPITNCYF
+373 
-386 VDTNSKIKNT
+386 
-396 NETATAKTLDE
+396 NETATARSEVVNCYYVDTNTAVATDYEKATAKSLEE
-407 MKTEDFATAL
+407 MKTADFAATL
-417 NNNNPA
+417 NDNNPD

-441 DYSAVDAALTKMP
+441 DYSAVYAALPKIP

-469 TAKANVVKGKVIAK
+469 TARANVVKGKVIAK

-493 IEDAVAALKYKSAD
+493 IEDAVVALEYKSAD
-507 YTKVDAALAKVPSDV
+507 YTKIDAALAKVPSDV

-574 GSSTPRYEVTAPSQ
+574 GSSTPRYEVTAPGQ
-588 TAGGTVSVSPKNAS
+588 TAGGTVSVSPKNAA
-602 KGSTVTITVAPAE
+602 KGSTVTITVTPAE

-621 VTVKDA
+621 VTAKDA

-722 MASFTDVT
+722 MAGFTDVS

-781 AVAFTDVPADSYYAD
+781 AAAFTDVPADSYYAD
-796 AVAWAVV
+796 AVAWAVA
-803 NRVTNGVSSDRF
+803 NSVTNGVSSDRF
-815 APDNSCTRAQI
+815 APNNRCTRAQI

>member
-6 GSLLLVVA
+6 GSLLLIVA

-23 AFAAEDVSVWDGTIA
+23 AFAVDDEETATAPEKFAITSVGDLQTFADAVNKGDYDGKTDAVVTLDADLDLAGIA
-38 TEFAGGTGTESDP
+38 WIPMGDTSHDFAGTF
-51 YQIADG
+51 DG
-57 AQLAYLAQTVNNG
+57 QG
-70 EEYKDKYFV
+70 
-79 LTADIDLG
+79 
-87 NQQWT
+87 
-92 PIGNSFASLL
+92 
-102 FHDTDYRI
+102 H
-110 FAGNVDGKGYTISNL
+110 TISNL
-125 SIGTENEPLTSD
+125 TIGTADAPITGKLA
-137 VFGLFGAA
+137 GLFGVVE
-145 MGKISNLNLDN
+145 GTVKNLFLDEVSVNAN
-156 VFINGV
+156 VGY
-162 AKNVSRYVIGLSG
+162 YVG
-175 GLAGSASDSIENCHV
+175 GLAAYAVGPIENCHITKLDMDAV
-190 TNLNM
+190 
-195 NLATPDNGVS
+195 ASGV
-205 AAYWLGGLVGALD
+205 GGLIGYAT
-218 SEHIEGCSVSGKITE
+218 SGNSIYGCSVSGEIAV
-233 KSGKGSVGGFIGELG
+233 KSGCQGVGGFIGSMGENAQITYS
-248 KGAKISYSHADV
+248 GATV
-260 ALTVTADYY
+260 AVTAPKERSTN
-269 GGAAVGG
+269 AGG
-276 FIGKGNGESDK
+276 FIGRGNGERDAWAIVKNCYSKGAVTGGAYAGGFTGSMAGMD
-287 ATVINNCYATGNVTG
+287 IQNCYATGNVTDAIVEMT
-302 GSYSGGFAG
+302 SFAG
-311 GLWGLNIENCYA
+311 TNSVASYLDGVARNCYA
-323 AGNVTQAAASMASF
+323 T
-337 VGTDA
+337 GTA
-342 SDPHYYGS
+342 
-350 IKNCYTTGEV
+350 TA
-360 IGTAANTYAFAQQ
+360 GTAAFLY
-373 DATERSPITNCYF
+373 
-386 VDTNSKIKNT
+386 
-396 NETATAKTLDE
+396 ETATARSEVVNCYYVDTNTAVATDYEKATAKSLDE
-407 MKTEDFATAL
+407 MKTEDFAKIL
-417 NNNNPA
+417 NNSDDT

-744 NGVTNGTTATT
+744 NGV
-755 FDPDAVCTRAQAVAF
+755 
-770 LARALNGKGGS
+770 
-781 AVAFTDVPADSYYAD
+781 
-796 AVAWAVV
+796 
-803 NRVTNGVSSDRF
+803 SSDRF

>member
-1 MKKRI
+1 MQGGIVVKKRI

-23 AFAAEDVSVWDGTIA
+23 AFAVDDEETAAAPEKFVITSVSDLQTFADAVNEGDYDGKTDAVVTLDADLDLAGIA
-38 TEFAGGTGTESDP
+38 WTPMGDTSHDFAGTF
-51 YQIADG
+51 DG
-57 AQLAYLAQTVNNG
+57 QG
-70 EEYKDKYFV
+70 
-79 LTADIDLG
+79 
-87 NQQWT
+87 
-92 PIGNSFASLL
+92 
-102 FHDTDYRI
+102 H
-110 FAGNVDGKGYTISNL
+110 TISNL
-125 SIGTENEPLTSD
+125 TIGTADAPITGELA
-137 VFGLFGAA
+137 GLFGVVE
-145 MGKISNLNLDN
+145 GTVKNLFLDEVSVNAN
-156 VFINGV
+156 VGY
-162 AKNVSRYVIGLSG
+162 YVG
-175 GLAGSASDSIENCHV
+175 GLVAYAVGPIENCHITKLDMDAV
-190 TNLNM
+190 
-195 NLATPDNGVS
+195 APGV
-205 AAYWLGGLVGALD
+205 GGLIGYAT
-218 SEHIEGCSVSGKITE
+218 SGNSIYGCSVSGEIAV
-233 KSGKGSVGGFIGELG
+233 KSGCQGVGGFIGSMG
-248 KGAKISYSHADV
+248 KNAQITYSGATVS
-260 ALTVTADYY
+260 VTAPKERSTN
-269 GGAAVGG
+269 AGG
-276 FIGKGNGESDK
+276 FIGRGNGERAARAIVKNCYSKGAVTGGAYAGGFTGSMAGMD
-287 ATVINNCYATGNVTG
+287 IQNCYATGNVTDAFVEMT
-302 GSYSGGFAG
+302 SFAG
-311 GLWGLNIENCYA
+311 TNSVAFDLDGVARNCYA
-323 AGNVTQAAASMASF
+323 T
-337 VGTDA
+337 GTA
-342 SDPHYYGS
+342 
-350 IKNCYTTGEV
+350 TA
-360 IGTAANTYAFAQQ
+360 GTAAFL
-373 DATERSPITNCYF
+373 S
-386 VDTNSKIKNT
+386 
-396 NETATAKTLDE
+396 ETATARSEVVNCYYVDTNTAVATGYEKATAKSLDE
-407 MKTEDFATAL
+407 MKAEEFAAML
-417 NNNNPA
+417 NNGDTT

-441 DYSAVDAALTKMP
+441 DYSAVDAALKKMP
-454 ADLTVYTDETVAALN
+454 ADLTVLYTDETVAALN

-602 KGSTVTITVAPAE
+602 KGSTVTITVTPAE

-640 KYTFIMPG
+640 KYTFTMPG
-648 SKVSIGTAFTK
+648 SKVSIGTAFIK

-722 MASFTDVT
+722 MAGFTDVS

-781 AVAFTDVPADSYYAD
+781 AAAFTDVPADSYYAD
-796 AVAWAVV
+796 AVAWAVA
-803 NRVTNGVSSDRF
+803 NSVTNGVSSDRF
-815 APDNSCTRAQI
+815 APNNRCTRAQI

>member
-23 AFAAEDVSVWDGTIA
+23 AFAVDDEETAAAPEKFVITSVSDLQTFADAVNEGDYDGKTDAVVTLDADLDLAGIA
-38 TEFAGGTGTESDP
+38 WTPMGDTSHDFAGTF
-51 YQIADG
+51 DG
-57 AQLAYLAQTVNNG
+57 QG
-70 EEYKDKYFV
+70 
-79 LTADIDLG
+79 
-87 NQQWT
+87 
-92 PIGNSFASLL
+92 
-102 FHDTDYRI
+102 H
-110 FAGNVDGKGYTISNL
+110 TISNL
-125 SIGTENEPLTSD
+125 TIGTADAPITGELA
-137 VFGLFGAA
+137 GLFGVVE
-145 MGKISNLNLDN
+145 GTVKNLFLDEVSVNAN
-156 VFINGV
+156 VGY
-162 AKNVSRYVIGLSG
+162 YVG
-175 GLAGSASDSIENCHV
+175 GLVAYAVGPIENCHITKLDMDAV
-190 TNLNM
+190 
-195 NLATPDNGVS
+195 ASGV
-205 AAYWLGGLVGALD
+205 GGLIGYAT
-218 SEHIEGCSVSGKITE
+218 SGNSIYGCSVSGEIAV
-233 KSGKGSVGGFIGELG
+233 KSGCQGVGGFIGSMG
-248 KGAKISYSHADV
+248 KNAQITYSGATVS
-260 ALTVTADYY
+260 VTAPKERSTN
-269 GGAAVGG
+269 AGG
-276 FIGKGNGESDK
+276 FIGRGNGERAARAIVKNCYSKGAVTGGAYAGGFTGSMAGMD
-287 ATVINNCYATGNVTG
+287 IQNCYATGNVTDAFVEMTSFTG
-302 GSYSGGFAG
+302 TNSVAFDLDGVAR
-311 GLWGLNIENCYA
+311 NCYA
-323 AGNVTQAAASMASF
+323 T
-337 VGTDA
+337 GTA
-342 SDPHYYGS
+342 
-350 IKNCYTTGEV
+350 TA
-360 IGTAANTYAFAQQ
+360 GTAAFL
-373 DATERSPITNCYF
+373 
-386 VDTNSKIKNT
+386 
-396 NETATAKTLDE
+396 NETATARSEVVNCYYVDTNTAVATGYEKATAKSLDE
-407 MKTEDFATAL
+407 MKAEEFAAML
-417 NNNNPA
+417 NNGDTT

-441 DYSAVDAALTKMP
+441 DYSAVDAALKKMP
-454 ADLTVYTDETVAALN
+454 ADLTVLYTDETVAALN

-602 KGSTVTITVAPAE
+602 KGSTVTITVTPAE

-640 KYTFIMPG
+640 KYTFTMPG
-648 SKVSIGTAFTK
+648 SKVSIGTAFIK

-722 MASFTDVT
+722 MAGFTDVS

-781 AVAFTDVPADSYYAD
+781 AAAFTDVPADSYYAD
-796 AVAWAVV
+796 AVAWAVA
-803 NRVTNGVSSDRF
+803 NSVTNGVSSDRF
-815 APDNSCTRAQI
+815 APNNRCTRAQI

>member
-14 MCLTLLPTA
+14 MCLTLLPIA
-23 AFAAEDVSVWDGTIA
+23 AFAVDDEETAAAPEKFVITSVGDLQAFADAVNKGDYDGKTDAVVTLDADLDLAGIA
-38 TEFAGGTGTESDP
+38 WIPMGDTSHDFAGTF
-51 YQIADG
+51 DG
-57 AQLAYLAQTVNNG
+57 QG
-70 EEYKDKYFV
+70 
-79 LTADIDLG
+79 
-87 NQQWT
+87 
-92 PIGNSFASLL
+92 
-102 FHDTDYRI
+102 H
-110 FAGNVDGKGYTISNL
+110 TISNL
-125 SIGTENEPLTSD
+125 TIGTADAPITGELA
-137 VFGLFGAA
+137 GLFGVVE
-145 MGKISNLNLDN
+145 GTVKNLFLDEVSVNAN
-156 VFINGV
+156 VGY
-162 AKNVSRYVIGLSG
+162 YVG
-175 GLAGSASDSIENCHV
+175 GLVAYAVGPIENCHITKLDMDAV
-190 TNLNM
+190 
-195 NLATPDNGVS
+195 ASGV
-205 AAYWLGGLVGALD
+205 GGLIGYAT
-218 SEHIEGCSVSGKITE
+218 SGNSIYGCSVSGEIAV
-233 KSGKGSVGGFIGELG
+233 KSGCQGVGGFIGSMG
-248 KGAKISYSHADV
+248 KNAQITYSGATVS
-260 ALTVTADYY
+260 VTAPKERSTN
-269 GGAAVGG
+269 AGG
-276 FIGKGNGESDK
+276 FIGRGNGERAARAIVKNCYSKGAVTGGAYAVGLTGSMAGMD
-287 ATVINNCYATGNVTG
+287 IQNCYATGNVTDAFVEMT
-302 GSYSGGFAG
+302 SFAG
-311 GLWGLNIENCYA
+311 TNSVAFDLDGVARNCYA
-323 AGNVTQAAASMASF
+323 T
-337 VGTDA
+337 GTA
-342 SDPHYYGS
+342 
-350 IKNCYTTGEV
+350 TA
-360 IGTAANTYAFAQQ
+360 GTAAFL
-373 DATERSPITNCYF
+373 
-386 VDTNSKIKNT
+386 
-396 NETATAKTLDE
+396 NETATARSEVVNCYYVDTNTAVATGYEKATAKSLDE
-407 MKTEDFATAL
+407 MKAEEFAAML
-417 NNNNPA
+417 NNGDTT

-441 DYSAVDAALTKMP
+441 DYSAVDAALKKMP
-454 ADLTVYTDETVAALN
+454 ADLTVLYTDETVAALN

-602 KGSTVTITVAPAE
+602 KGSTVTITVTPAE

-640 KYTFIMPG
+640 KYTFTMPG
-648 SKVSIGTAFTK
+648 SKVSIGTAFIK

-722 MASFTDVT
+722 MAGFTDVS

-781 AVAFTDVPADSYYAD
+781 AAAFTDVPADSYYAD
-796 AVAWAVV
+796 AVAWAVA
-803 NRVTNGVSSDRF
+803 NSVTNGVSSDRF
-815 APDNSCTRAQI
+815 APNNRCTRAQI

>member
-23 AFAAEDVSVWDGTIA
+23 AFAVDDEETAAAPEKFVITSVSDLQTFADAVNEGDYDGKTDAVVTLDADLDLAGIA
-38 TEFAGGTGTESDP
+38 WTPMGDTSHDFAGTF
-51 YQIADG
+51 DG
-57 AQLAYLAQTVNNG
+57 QG
-70 EEYKDKYFV
+70 
-79 LTADIDLG
+79 
-87 NQQWT
+87 
-92 PIGNSFASLL
+92 
-102 FHDTDYRI
+102 H
-110 FAGNVDGKGYTISNL
+110 TISNL
-125 SIGTENEPLTSD
+125 TIGTADAPITGELA
-137 VFGLFGAA
+137 GLFGVVE
-145 MGKISNLNLDN
+145 GTVKNLFLDEVSVNAN
-156 VFINGV
+156 VGY
-162 AKNVSRYVIGLSG
+162 YVG
-175 GLAGSASDSIENCHV
+175 GLVAYAVGPIENCHITKLDMDAV
-190 TNLNM
+190 
-195 NLATPDNGVS
+195 APGV
-205 AAYWLGGLVGALD
+205 GGLIGYAT
-218 SEHIEGCSVSGKITE
+218 SGNSIYGCSVSGEIAV
-233 KSGKGSVGGFIGELG
+233 KSGCQGVGGFIGSMG
-248 KGAKISYSHADV
+248 KNAQITYSGATVS
-260 ALTVTADYY
+260 VTAPKERSTN
-269 GGAAVGG
+269 AGG
-276 FIGKGNGESDK
+276 FIGRGNGERAARAIVKNCYSKGAVTGGAYAGGFTGSMAGMD
-287 ATVINNCYATGNVTG
+287 IQNCYATGNVTDAFVEMT
-302 GSYSGGFAG
+302 SFAG
-311 GLWGLNIENCYA
+311 TNSVAFDLDGVARNCYA
-323 AGNVTQAAASMASF
+323 T
-337 VGTDA
+337 GTA
-342 SDPHYYGS
+342 
-350 IKNCYTTGEV
+350 TA
-360 IGTAANTYAFAQQ
+360 GTAAFL
-373 DATERSPITNCYF
+373 S
-386 VDTNSKIKNT
+386 
-396 NETATAKTLDE
+396 ETATARSEVVNCYYVDTNTAVATGYEKATAKSLDE
-407 MKTEDFATAL
+407 MKAEEFAAML
-417 NNNNPA
+417 NNGDTT

-441 DYSAVDAALTKMP
+441 DYSAVDAALKKMP
-454 ADLTVYTDETVAALN
+454 ADLTVLYTDETVAALN

-602 KGSTVTITVAPAE
+602 KGSTVTITVTPAE

-640 KYTFIMPG
+640 KYTFTMPG
-648 SKVSIGTAFTK
+648 SKVSIGTAFIK

-722 MASFTDVT
+722 MAGFTDVS

-781 AVAFTDVPADSYYAD
+781 AAAFTDVPADSYYAD
-796 AVAWAVV
+796 AVAWAVA
-803 NRVTNGVSSDRF
+803 NSVTNGVSSDRF
-815 APDNSCTRAQI
+815 APNNRCTRAQI

>member
-1 MKKRI
+1 MQGGIVVKKRI

-23 AFAAEDVSVWDGTIA
+23 AFAVDDEETAAAPEKFVITSVSDLQTFADAVNKGDYDGKTDAVVTLDADLDLAGIA
-38 TEFAGGTGTESDP
+38 WTPMGDTSHDFAGTF
-51 YQIADG
+51 DG
-57 AQLAYLAQTVNNG
+57 QG
-70 EEYKDKYFV
+70 
-79 LTADIDLG
+79 
-87 NQQWT
+87 
-92 PIGNSFASLL
+92 
-102 FHDTDYRI
+102 H
-110 FAGNVDGKGYTISNL
+110 TISNL
-125 SIGTENEPLTSD
+125 TIGTADAPITGELA
-137 VFGLFGAA
+137 GLFGVVE
-145 MGKISNLNLDN
+145 GTVKNLFLDEVSVNAN
-156 VFINGV
+156 VGY
-162 AKNVSRYVIGLSG
+162 YVG
-175 GLAGSASDSIENCHV
+175 GLVAYAVGPIENCHITKLDMDAV
-190 TNLNM
+190 
-195 NLATPDNGVS
+195 APGV
-205 AAYWLGGLVGALD
+205 GGLIGYAT
-218 SEHIEGCSVSGKITE
+218 SGNSIYGCSVSGEIAV
-233 KSGKGSVGGFIGELG
+233 KSGCQGVGGFIGSMG
-248 KGAKISYSHADV
+248 KNAQITYSGATVS
-260 ALTVTADYY
+260 VTAPKE
-269 GGAAVGG
+269 GSTNAGG
-276 FIGKGNGESDK
+276 FIGRGNGERAARAIVKNCYSKGAVTGGAYAGGFTGSMAGMD
-287 ATVINNCYATGNVTG
+287 IQNCYATGNVTDAFVEMT
-302 GSYSGGFAG
+302 SFAG
-311 GLWGLNIENCYA
+311 TNSVAFDLDGVARNCYA
-323 AGNVTQAAASMASF
+323 T
-337 VGTDA
+337 GTA
-342 SDPHYYGS
+342 
-350 IKNCYTTGEV
+350 TA
-360 IGTAANTYAFAQQ
+360 GTAAFL
-373 DATERSPITNCYF
+373 
-386 VDTNSKIKNT
+386 
-396 NETATAKTLDE
+396 NETATARSEVVNCYYVDTNTAVATGYEKATAKSLDE
-407 MKTEDFATAL
+407 MKAEEFAAML
-417 NNNNPA
+417 NNGDTT

-441 DYSAVDAALTKMP
+441 DYSAVDAALKKMP

-537 AAVDRTKNITEQTAV
+537 VAVDRTKNITEQTAV

-602 KGSTVTITVAPAE
+602 KGSTVTISVTPAE

-640 KYTFIMPG
+640 KYTFTMPG
-648 SKVSIGTAFTK
+648 SKVSIGTAFIK

-687 TGGVSDNLFAPD
+687 TGGVSDKLFAPD

-722 MASFTDVT
+722 MAGFTDVS

-781 AVAFTDVPADSYYAD
+781 AAAFTDVPADSYYAD
-796 AVAWAVV
+796 AVAWAVA
-803 NRVTNGVSSDRF
+803 NSVTNGVSSDRF
-815 APDNSCTRAQI
+815 APNNRCTRAQI

>member
-23 AFAAEDVSVWDGTIA
+23 AFAVDDEETAAAPEKFVITSVSDLQTFADAVNEGDYDGKTDAVVTLDADLDLAGIA
-38 TEFAGGTGTESDP
+38 WTPMGDTSHDFAGTF
-51 YQIADG
+51 DG
-57 AQLAYLAQTVNNG
+57 QG
-70 EEYKDKYFV
+70 
-79 LTADIDLG
+79 
-87 NQQWT
+87 
-92 PIGNSFASLL
+92 
-102 FHDTDYRI
+102 H
-110 FAGNVDGKGYTISNL
+110 TISNL
-125 SIGTENEPLTSD
+125 TIGTADAPITGELA
-137 VFGLFGAA
+137 GLFGVVE
-145 MGKISNLNLDN
+145 GTVKNLFLDEVSVNAN
-156 VFINGV
+156 VGY
-162 AKNVSRYVIGLSG
+162 YVG
-175 GLAGSASDSIENCHV
+175 GLVAYAVGPIENCHI
-190 TNLNM
+190 TKLDM
-195 NLATPDNGVS
+195 DAAASGV
-205 AAYWLGGLVGALD
+205 GGLIGYAT
-218 SEHIEGCSVSGKITE
+218 SGNSIYGCSVSGEIAV
-233 KSGKGSVGGFIGELG
+233 KSGCQGVGGFIGSMG
-248 KGAKISYSHADV
+248 KNAQITYSGATVS
-260 ALTVTADYY
+260 VTAPKERSTN
-269 GGAAVGG
+269 AGG
-276 FIGKGNGESDK
+276 FIGRGNGERAARAIVKNCYSKGAVTGGAYAGGFTGSTAGMD
-287 ATVINNCYATGNVTG
+287 IQNCYATGNVTDAIVEMT
-302 GSYSGGFAG
+302 SFAG
-311 GLWGLNIENCYA
+311 TNSVAPYLDGVARNCYA
-323 AGNVTQAAASMASF
+323 T
-337 VGTDA
+337 GTA
-342 SDPHYYGS
+342 
-350 IKNCYTTGEV
+350 TA
-360 IGTAANTYAFAQQ
+360 GTAAFL
-373 DATERSPITNCYF
+373 
-386 VDTNSKIKNT
+386 
-396 NETATAKTLDE
+396 NETATARSEVVNCYYVDTNTAVATDYEKATAKSLDE
-407 MKTEDFATAL
+407 MKTEEFAAML
-417 NNNNPA
+417 NNGDTT

-441 DYSAVDAALTKMP
+441 DYSAVGAAFAKIP

-483 QSEVDAWATA
+483 QSEVNAWATA

-507 YTKVDAALAKVPSDV
+507 YTKVDEAIAKANALNKND
-522 NGYTDASV
+522 YTDFSAV
-530 AALNAAI
+530 EAAI
-537 AAVDRTKNITEQTAV
+537 NAVDRTKNITEQTAV
-552 DAMATAIENA
+552 DAMATAIGNA

-574 GSSTPRYEVTAPSQ
+574 GSSTPRYEVTAPGQ

-602 KGSTVTITVAPAE
+602 KGSTVTITVTPAE

-640 KYTFIMPG
+640 KYTFTMPG
-648 SKVSIGTAFTK
+648 SKVSIGTAFIK

-711 WRAAGSPEPKS
+711 WRTAGSPEPKS
-722 MASFTDVT
+722 MAGFTDVS

-781 AVAFTDVPADSYYAD
+781 AAAFTDVPADSYYAD
-796 AVAWAVV
+796 AVTWAVA
-803 NRVTNGVSSDRF
+803 NSVTNGVSSDRF
-815 APDNSCTRAQI
+815 APNNRCTRAQI

>member
-23 AFAAEDVSVWDGTIA
+23 AFAVDDEETAAAPEKFVITSVSDLQTFADAVNEGDYDGKTDAVVTLDADLDLAGIA
-38 TEFAGGTGTESDP
+38 WTPMGDTSHDFAGTF
-51 YQIADG
+51 DG
-57 AQLAYLAQTVNNG
+57 QG
-70 EEYKDKYFV
+70 
-79 LTADIDLG
+79 
-87 NQQWT
+87 
-92 PIGNSFASLL
+92 
-102 FHDTDYRI
+102 H
-110 FAGNVDGKGYTISNL
+110 TISNL
-125 SIGTENEPLTSD
+125 TIGTADAPITGELA
-137 VFGLFGAA
+137 GLFGVVE
-145 MGKISNLNLDN
+145 GTVKNLFLDEVSVNAN
-156 VFINGV
+156 VGY
-162 AKNVSRYVIGLSG
+162 YVG
-175 GLAGSASDSIENCHV
+175 GLVAYAVGPIENCHITKLDMDAV
-190 TNLNM
+190 
-195 NLATPDNGVS
+195 ASGV
-205 AAYWLGGLVGALD
+205 GGLIGYAT
-218 SEHIEGCSVSGKITE
+218 SGNSIYGCSVSGEIAV
-233 KSGKGSVGGFIGELG
+233 KSACQGVGGFIGSMG
-248 KGAKISYSHADV
+248 KNAQITYSGATVS
-260 ALTVTADYY
+260 VTAPKERSTN
-269 GGAAVGG
+269 AGG
-276 FIGKGNGESDK
+276 FIGRGNGERAARAIVKNCYSKGAVTGGAYAGGFTGSMAGMD
-287 ATVINNCYATGNVTG
+287 IQNCYATGNVTDAFVEMT
-302 GSYSGGFAG
+302 SFAG
-311 GLWGLNIENCYA
+311 TNSVAFDLDGVARNCYA
-323 AGNVTQAAASMASF
+323 T
-337 VGTDA
+337 GTA
-342 SDPHYYGS
+342 
-350 IKNCYTTGEV
+350 TA
-360 IGTAANTYAFAQQ
+360 GTAAFL
-373 DATERSPITNCYF
+373 
-386 VDTNSKIKNT
+386 
-396 NETATAKTLDE
+396 NETATARSEVVNCYYVDTNTAVATGYEKATAKSLDE
-407 MKTEDFATAL
+407 MKAEEFAAML
-417 NNNNPA
+417 NNGDTT

-441 DYSAVDAALTKMP
+441 DYSAVDAALKKMP
-454 ADLTVYTDETVAALN
+454 ADLTVLYTDETVAALN

-602 KGSTVTITVAPAE
+602 KGSTVTITVTPAE

-640 KYTFIMPG
+640 KYTFTMPG
-648 SKVSIGTAFTK
+648 SKVSIGTAFIK

-722 MASFTDVT
+722 MAGFTDVS

-781 AVAFTDVPADSYYAD
+781 AAAFTDVPADSYYAD
-796 AVAWAVV
+796 AVAWAVA
-803 NRVTNGVSSDRF
+803 NSVTNGVSSDRF
-815 APDNSCTRAQI
+815 APNNRCTRAQI

>member
-23 AFAAEDVSVWDGTIA
+23 AFAVDDEETATAPEKFVIKTVEDLQTFADAVNSGNYDDKTNAVVTLDADLDLAGIA
-38 TEFAGGTGTESDP
+38 WIPMGDTYHGFAGTF
-51 YQIADG
+51 DG
-57 AQLAYLAQTVNNG
+57 QG
-70 EEYKDKYFV
+70 
-79 LTADIDLG
+79 
-87 NQQWT
+87 
-92 PIGNSFASLL
+92 
-102 FHDTDYRI
+102 H
-110 FAGNVDGKGYTISNL
+110 TISNL
-125 SIGTENEPLTSD
+125 TIGTADAPITGELA
-137 VFGLFGAA
+137 GLFGVVE
-145 MGKISNLNLDN
+145 GTVKNLFLDEVSVNAN
-156 VFINGV
+156 V
-162 AKNVSRYVIGLSG
+162 RYYVG
-175 GLAGSASDSIENCHV
+175 GLAAYAVGPIDNCHI
-190 TNLNM
+190 TKLDM
-195 NLATPDNGVS
+195 DAAASGV
-205 AAYWLGGLVGALD
+205 GGLIGYAT
-218 SEHIEGCSVSGKITE
+218 SGNSIYGCSVSGEIAV
-233 KSGKGSVGGFIGELG
+233 KSGCQGVGGFIGSMG
-248 KGAKISYSHADV
+248 KNAQITYSGATV
-260 ALTVTADYY
+260 AVTAPKERSTN
-269 GGAAVGG
+269 AGG
-276 FIGKGNGESDK
+276 FIGRGNGERDARAIVKNCYSKGAVTGGAYAGGFTGSMAGMD
-287 ATVINNCYATGNVTG
+287 IQNCYATGNVTEAFVG
-302 GSYSGGFAG
+302 MTSFAG
-311 GLWGLNIENCYA
+311 TNSVASYLDGVARNCYA
-323 AGNVTQAAASMASF
+323 T
-337 VGTDA
+337 GTA
-342 SDPHYYGS
+342 
-350 IKNCYTTGEV
+350 TA
-360 IGTAANTYAFAQQ
+360 GTAAFL
-373 DATERSPITNCYF
+373 
-386 VDTNSKIKNT
+386 
-396 NETATAKTLDE
+396 NETATARSEVVNCYYVDTNTAVATDYEKATAKSLEE
-407 MKTEDFATAL
+407 MKTADFAATL
-417 NNNNPA
+417 NDNNPD

-441 DYSAVDAALTKMP
+441 DYSAVYAALPKIP

-469 TAKANVVKGKVIAK
+469 TARANVVKGKVIAK

-493 IEDAVAALKYKSAD
+493 IEDAVVALEYKSAD

-574 GSSTPRYEVTAPSQ
+574 GSSTPRYEVTAPGQ
-588 TAGGTVSVSPKNAS
+588 TAGGTVSVSPKNAA
-602 KGSTVTITVAPAE
+602 KGSTVTITVTPAE

-621 VTVKDA
+621 VTAKDA

-722 MASFTDVT
+722 MAGFTDVS

-781 AVAFTDVPADSYYAD
+781 AAAFTDVPADSYYAD
-796 AVAWAVV
+796 AVAWAVA
-803 NRVTNGVSSDRF
+803 NSVTNGVSSDRF
-815 APDNSCTRAQI
+815 APNNRCTRAQI

>member
-23 AFAAEDVSVWDGTIA
+23 AFAVDDEETAAAPEKFVITSVSDLQTFADAVNEGDYDGKTDAVVTLDADLDLAGIA
-38 TEFAGGTGTESDP
+38 WTPMGDTSHDFAGTF
-51 YQIADG
+51 DG
-57 AQLAYLAQTVNNG
+57 QG
-70 EEYKDKYFV
+70 
-79 LTADIDLG
+79 
-87 NQQWT
+87 
-92 PIGNSFASLL
+92 
-102 FHDTDYRI
+102 H
-110 FAGNVDGKGYTISNL
+110 TISNL
-125 SIGTENEPLTSD
+125 TIGTADAPITGELA
-137 VFGLFGAA
+137 GLFGVVE
-145 MGKISNLNLDN
+145 GTVKNLFLDEVSVNAN
-156 VFINGV
+156 VGY
-162 AKNVSRYVIGLSG
+162 YVG
-175 GLAGSASDSIENCHV
+175 GLVAYAVGPIENCHITKLDMDAV
-190 TNLNM
+190 
-195 NLATPDNGVS
+195 APGV
-205 AAYWLGGLVGALD
+205 GGLIGYAT
-218 SEHIEGCSVSGKITE
+218 SGNSIYGCSVSGEIAV
-233 KSGKGSVGGFIGELG
+233 KSGCQGVGGFIGSMG
-248 KGAKISYSHADV
+248 KNAQITYSGATVS
-260 ALTVTADYY
+260 VTAPKERSTN
-269 GGAAVGG
+269 AGG
-276 FIGKGNGESDK
+276 FIGRGNGERAARAIVKNCYSKGAVTGGAYAGGFTGSTAGMD
-287 ATVINNCYATGNVTG
+287 IQNCYATGNVTDAIVEMT
-302 GSYSGGFAG
+302 SFAG
-311 GLWGLNIENCYA
+311 TNSVAPYLDGVARNCYA
-323 AGNVTQAAASMASF
+323 T
-337 VGTDA
+337 GTA
-342 SDPHYYGS
+342 
-350 IKNCYTTGEV
+350 TA
-360 IGTAANTYAFAQQ
+360 GTAAFL
-373 DATERSPITNCYF
+373 
-386 VDTNSKIKNT
+386 
-396 NETATAKTLDE
+396 NETATARSEVVNCYYVDTNTAVATDYEKATAKSLDE
-407 MKTEDFATAL
+407 MKTEEFAAML
-417 NNNNPA
+417 NNGDTT

-441 DYSAVDAALTKMP
+441 DYSAVGAAFAKIP

-483 QSEVDAWATA
+483 QSEVNAWATA

-507 YTKVDAALAKVPSDV
+507 YTKVDEAIAKANALNKND
-522 NGYTDASV
+522 YTDFSAV
-530 AALNAAI
+530 EAAI
-537 AAVDRTKNITEQTAV
+537 NAVDRTKNITEQTAV
-552 DAMATAIENA
+552 DAMATAIGNA

-574 GSSTPRYEVTAPSQ
+574 GSSTPRYEVTAPGQ

-602 KGSTVTITVAPAE
+602 KGSTVTITVTPAE

-640 KYTFIMPG
+640 KYTFTMPG
-648 SKVSIGTAFTK
+648 SKVSIGTAFIK

-711 WRAAGSPEPKS
+711 WRTAGSPEPKS
-722 MASFTDVT
+722 MAGFTDVS

-781 AVAFTDVPADSYYAD
+781 AAAFTDVPADSYYAD
-796 AVAWAVV
+796 AVAWAVA
-803 NRVTNGVSSDRF
+803 NSVTNGVSSDRF
-815 APDNSCTRAQI
+815 APNNRCTRAQI

>member
-23 AFAAEDVSVWDGTIA
+23 AFAVDDEETAAAPEKFVITSVSDLQTFADAVNEGDYDGKTDAVVTLDADLDLAGIA
-38 TEFAGGTGTESDP
+38 WTPMGDTSHDFAGTF
-51 YQIADG
+51 DG
-57 AQLAYLAQTVNNG
+57 QG
-70 EEYKDKYFV
+70 
-79 LTADIDLG
+79 
-87 NQQWT
+87 
-92 PIGNSFASLL
+92 
-102 FHDTDYRI
+102 H
-110 FAGNVDGKGYTISNL
+110 TISNL
-125 SIGTENEPLTSD
+125 TIGTADAPITGELA
-137 VFGLFGAA
+137 GLFGVVE
-145 MGKISNLNLDN
+145 GTVKNLFLDEVSVNAN
-156 VFINGV
+156 VGY
-162 AKNVSRYVIGLSG
+162 YVG
-175 GLAGSASDSIENCHV
+175 GLVAYAVGPIENCHITKLDMDAV
-190 TNLNM
+190 
-195 NLATPDNGVS
+195 ASGV
-205 AAYWLGGLVGALD
+205 GGLIGYAT
-218 SEHIEGCSVSGKITE
+218 SGNSIYGCSVSGEIAV
-233 KSGKGSVGGFIGELG
+233 KSGCQGVGGFIGSMG
-248 KGAKISYSHADV
+248 KNAQITYSGATVS
-260 ALTVTADYY
+260 VTAPKERSTN
-269 GGAAVGG
+269 AGG
-276 FIGKGNGESDK
+276 FIGRGNGERAARAIVKNCYSKGAVTGGAYAGGFTGSMAGMD
-287 ATVINNCYATGNVTG
+287 IQNCYATGNVTDAFVEMT
-302 GSYSGGFAG
+302 SFAG
-311 GLWGLNIENCYA
+311 TNSVAFDLDGVARNCYA
-323 AGNVTQAAASMASF
+323 T
-337 VGTDA
+337 GTA
-342 SDPHYYGS
+342 
-350 IKNCYTTGEV
+350 TA
-360 IGTAANTYAFAQQ
+360 GTAAFL
-373 DATERSPITNCYF
+373 
-386 VDTNSKIKNT
+386 
-396 NETATAKTLDE
+396 NETATARSEVVNCYYVDTNTAVATGYEKATAKSLDE
-407 MKTEDFATAL
+407 MKAEEFAAML
-417 NNNNPA
+417 NNGDTT

-441 DYSAVDAALTKMP
+441 DYSAVDAALKKMP
-454 ADLTVYTDETVAALN
+454 ADLTVLYTDETVAALN

-568 KSSGSS
+568 KSSGSF

-602 KGSTVTITVAPAE
+602 KGSTVTITVTPAE

-640 KYTFIMPG
+640 KYTFTMPG
-648 SKVSIGTAFTK
+648 SKVSIGTAFIK

-722 MASFTDVT
+722 MAGFTDVS

-781 AVAFTDVPADSYYAD
+781 AAAFTDVPADSYYAD
-796 AVAWAVV
+796 AVAWAVA
-803 NRVTNGVSSDRF
+803 NSVTNGVSSDRF
-815 APDNSCTRAQI
+815 APNNRCTRAQI

>member
-23 AFAAEDVSVWDGTIA
+23 AFAVDDEETAAAPEKFVITSVGDLQAFADAVNKGDYDGKTDAVVTLDADLDLAGIA
-38 TEFAGGTGTESDP
+38 WIPMGDTSHDFAGTF
-51 YQIADG
+51 DG
-57 AQLAYLAQTVNNG
+57 QG
-70 EEYKDKYFV
+70 
-79 LTADIDLG
+79 
-87 NQQWT
+87 
-92 PIGNSFASLL
+92 
-102 FHDTDYRI
+102 H
-110 FAGNVDGKGYTISNL
+110 TISNL
-125 SIGTENEPLTSD
+125 TIGTADAPITGELA
-137 VFGLFGAA
+137 GLFGVVE
-145 MGKISNLNLDN
+145 GTVKNLFLDEVSVNAN
-156 VFINGV
+156 VGY
-162 AKNVSRYVIGLSG
+162 YV
-175 GLAGSASDSIENCHV
+175 
-190 TNLNM
+190 
-195 NLATPDNGVS
+195 
-205 AAYWLGGLVGALD
+205 GGLVAYAVGPIDNCHITKLD
-218 SEHIEGCSVSGKITE
+218 MDAVASGVGGLIGYATSGNSIYGCSVSGEIAV
-233 KSGKGSVGGFIGELG
+233 KSGCQGVGGFIGSMG
-248 KGAKISYSHADV
+248 KNAQITYSGATVS
-260 ALTVTADYY
+260 VTAPKERSTN
-269 GGAAVGG
+269 AGG
-276 FIGKGNGESDK
+276 FIGRGNGERAARAIVKNCYSKGAVTGGAYAGGFTGSMAGMD
-287 ATVINNCYATGNVTG
+287 IQNCYATGNVTDAFVEMT
-302 GSYSGGFAG
+302 SFAG
-311 GLWGLNIENCYA
+311 TNSVAFDLDGVARNCYA
-323 AGNVTQAAASMASF
+323 T
-337 VGTDA
+337 GTA
-342 SDPHYYGS
+342 
-350 IKNCYTTGEV
+350 TA
-360 IGTAANTYAFAQQ
+360 GTAAFL
-373 DATERSPITNCYF
+373 
-386 VDTNSKIKNT
+386 
-396 NETATAKTLDE
+396 NETATARSEVVNCYYVDTNTAVATGDEKATAKSLDE
-407 MKTEDFATAL
+407 MKAEEFAAML
-417 NNNNPA
+417 NNGDTT

-441 DYSAVDAALTKMP
+441 DYSAVDAALKKMP
-454 ADLTVYTDETVAALN
+454 ADLTVLYTDETVAALN

-483 QSEVDAWATA
+483 QGEVDAWATA

-602 KGSTVTITVAPAE
+602 KGSTVTITVTPAE

-640 KYTFIMPG
+640 KYTFTMPG
-648 SKVSIGTAFTK
+648 SKVSIGTAFIK

-722 MASFTDVT
+722 MAGFTDVS

-781 AVAFTDVPADSYYAD
+781 AAAFTDVPADSYYAD
-796 AVAWAVV
+796 AVAWAVA
-803 NRVTNGVSSDRF
+803 NSVTNGVSSDRF
-815 APDNSCTRAQI
+815 APNNRCTRAQI

>member
-1 MKKRI
+1 MTKIHSMKNKHPERQPQKAI
-6 GSLLLVVA
+6 SSGCSFQRYFSSSLLLVIHKR
-14 MCLTLLPTA
+14 L
-23 AFAAEDVSVWDGTIA
+23 
-38 TEFAGGTGTESDP
+38 
-51 YQIADG
+51 
-57 AQLAYLAQTVNNG
+57 
-70 EEYKDKYFV
+70 V
-79 LTADIDLG
+79 LTPASCHITKLDMDAVASGVGGLIG
-87 NQQWT
+87 YAT
-92 PIGNSFASLL
+92 SGNSI
-102 FHDTDYRI
+102 Y
-110 FAGNVDGKGYTISNL
+110 
-125 SIGTENEPLTSD
+125 
-137 VFGLFGAA
+137 
-145 MGKISNLNLDN
+145 
-156 VFINGV
+156 
-162 AKNVSRYVIGLSG
+162 
-175 GLAGSASDSIENCHV
+175 
-190 TNLNM
+190 
-195 NLATPDNGVS
+195 
-205 AAYWLGGLVGALD
+205 
-218 SEHIEGCSVSGKITE
+218 GCSVSGEIAV
-233 KSGKGSVGGFIGELG
+233 KSGCQGVGGFIGSMG
-248 KGAKISYSHADV
+248 KNAQITYSGATVS
-260 ALTVTADYY
+260 VTAPKERSTN
-269 GGAAVGG
+269 AGG
-276 FIGKGNGESDK
+276 FIGRGNGERAARAIVKNCYSKGAVTGGAYAGGFTGSMAGMD
-287 ATVINNCYATGNVTG
+287 IQNCYATGNVTDAFVEMT
-302 GSYSGGFAG
+302 SFAG
-311 GLWGLNIENCYA
+311 TNSVAFDLDGVARNCYA
-323 AGNVTQAAASMASF
+323 T
-337 VGTDA
+337 GTA
-342 SDPHYYGS
+342 
-350 IKNCYTTGEV
+350 TA
-360 IGTAANTYAFAQQ
+360 GTAAFL
-373 DATERSPITNCYF
+373 
-386 VDTNSKIKNT
+386 
-396 NETATAKTLDE
+396 NETATARSEVVNCYYVDTNTAVATGYEKATAKSLDE
-407 MKTEDFATAL
+407 MKAEEFAAML
-417 NNNNPA
+417 NNGDTT

-441 DYSAVDAALTKMP
+441 DYSAVDAALKKMP
-454 ADLTVYTDETVAALN
+454 ADLTVLYTDETVAALN

-602 KGSTVTITVAPAE
+602 KGSTVTITVTPAE

-640 KYTFIMPG
+640 KYTFTMPG
-648 SKVSIGTAFTK
+648 SKVSIGTAFIK

-722 MASFTDVT
+722 MAGFTDVS

-781 AVAFTDVPADSYYAD
+781 AAAFTDVPADSYYAD
-796 AVAWAVV
+796 AVAWAVA
-803 NRVTNGVSSDRF
+803 NSVTNGVSSDRF
-815 APDNSCTRAQI
+815 APNNRCTRAQI

>member
-14 MCLTLLPTA
+14 MCLTLLPIA
-23 AFAAEDVSVWDGTIA
+23 AFAVDDEETAAAPEKFVITSVSDLQTFADAVNEGDYDGKTDAVVTLDADLDLAGIA
-38 TEFAGGTGTESDP
+38 WIPMGDTSHDFAGTF
-51 YQIADG
+51 DG
-57 AQLAYLAQTVNNG
+57 QG
-70 EEYKDKYFV
+70 
-79 LTADIDLG
+79 
-87 NQQWT
+87 
-92 PIGNSFASLL
+92 
-102 FHDTDYRI
+102 H
-110 FAGNVDGKGYTISNL
+110 TISNL
-125 SIGTENEPLTSD
+125 TIGTADAPITGELA
-137 VFGLFGAA
+137 GLFGVVE
-145 MGKISNLNLDN
+145 GTVKNLFLDEVSVNAN
-156 VFINGV
+156 VGY
-162 AKNVSRYVIGLSG
+162 YVG
-175 GLAGSASDSIENCHV
+175 GLVAYAVGPIENCHI
-190 TNLNM
+190 TKLDM
-195 NLATPDNGVS
+195 DAAASGV
-205 AAYWLGGLVGALD
+205 GGLIGYAT
-218 SEHIEGCSVSGKITE
+218 SGNSIYGCSVSGEIAV
-233 KSGKGSVGGFIGELG
+233 KSGCQGVGGFIGSMG
-248 KGAKISYSHADV
+248 KNAQITYSGATV
-260 ALTVTADYY
+260 AVTAPKERSTN
-269 GGAAVGG
+269 AGG
-276 FIGKGNGESDK
+276 FIGRGNGERDARAIVKNCYSKGAVTGGAYAGGFTGSMAGMD
-287 ATVINNCYATGNVTG
+287 IQNCYATGNVTDAFVG
-302 GSYSGGFAG
+302 MTSFAG
-311 GLWGLNIENCYA
+311 TNSVASYLDGVARNCYA
-323 AGNVTQAAASMASF
+323 T
-337 VGTDA
+337 GTA
-342 SDPHYYGS
+342 
-350 IKNCYTTGEV
+350 TA
-360 IGTAANTYAFAQQ
+360 GTAAFL
-373 DATERSPITNCYF
+373 
-386 VDTNSKIKNT
+386 
-396 NETATAKTLDE
+396 NETATARSEVVNCYYVDTNTAVATDYEKATAKSLEE
-407 MKTEDFATAL
+407 MKTADFAATL
-417 NNNNPA
+417 NDNNPD

-441 DYSAVDAALTKMP
+441 DYSAVYAALPKIP

-469 TAKANVVKGKVIAK
+469 TARANVVKGKVIAK

-493 IEDAVAALKYKSAD
+493 IEDAVVALEYKSAD

-574 GSSTPRYEVTAPSQ
+574 GSSTPRYEVTAPGQ
-588 TAGGTVSVSPKNAS
+588 TAGGTVSVSPKNAA
-602 KGSTVTITVAPAE
+602 KGSTVTITVTPAE

-621 VTVKDA
+621 VTAKDA

-722 MASFTDVT
+722 MAGFTDVS

-781 AVAFTDVPADSYYAD
+781 AAAFTDVPADSYYAD
-796 AVAWAVV
+796 AVAWAVA
-803 NRVTNGVSSDRF
+803 NSVTNGVSSDRF
-815 APDNSCTRAQI
+815 APNNRCTRAQI

>member
-23 AFAAEDVSVWDGTIA
+23 AFAVDDEETATAPEKFAITSVGDLQTFADAVNKGGYDGKTDAVVTLDADLDLAGIA
-38 TEFAGGTGTESDP
+38 WIPMGDTSHDFAGTF
-51 YQIADG
+51 DG
-57 AQLAYLAQTVNNG
+57 QG
-70 EEYKDKYFV
+70 
-79 LTADIDLG
+79 
-87 NQQWT
+87 
-92 PIGNSFASLL
+92 
-102 FHDTDYRI
+102 H
-110 FAGNVDGKGYTISNL
+110 TISNL
-125 SIGTENEPLTSD
+125 TIGTADAPITGELA
-137 VFGLFGAA
+137 GLFGVVE
-145 MGKISNLNLDN
+145 GTVKNLFLDEVSVNAN
-156 VFINGV
+156 VGY
-162 AKNVSRYVIGLSG
+162 YVG
-175 GLAGSASDSIENCHV
+175 GLAAYAVGPIENCHI
-190 TNLNM
+190 TKLDM
-195 NLATPDNGVS
+195 DAAASGV
-205 AAYWLGGLVGALD
+205 GGLIGYAT
-218 SEHIEGCSVSGKITE
+218 SGNSIYGCSVSGEIAV
-233 KSGKGSVGGFIGELG
+233 KSGCQGVGGFIGSMG
-248 KGAKISYSHADV
+248 KNAQITYSGATV
-260 ALTVTADYY
+260 AVTAPKERSTN
-269 GGAAVGG
+269 AGG
-276 FIGKGNGESDK
+276 FIGRGNGERDARAIVKNCYSKGAVTGGAYAGGFTGSMAGMD
-287 ATVINNCYATGNVTG
+287 IQNCYATGNVTDAFVG
-302 GSYSGGFAG
+302 MTSFAG
-311 GLWGLNIENCYA
+311 TNSVASYLDGVARNCYA
-323 AGNVTQAAASMASF
+323 T
-337 VGTDA
+337 GTA
-342 SDPHYYGS
+342 
-350 IKNCYTTGEV
+350 TA
-360 IGTAANTYAFAQQ
+360 GTAAFL
-373 DATERSPITNCYF
+373 
-386 VDTNSKIKNT
+386 
-396 NETATAKTLDE
+396 NETATARSEVVNCYYVDTNTAVATDYEKATAKSLEE
-407 MKTEDFATAL
+407 MKTADFAATL
-417 NNNNPA
+417 NDNNPD

-441 DYSAVDAALTKMP
+441 DYSAVDAAFAKIP
-454 ADLTVYTDETVAALN
+454 ADSTVYTDETVAALN

-483 QSEVDAWATA
+483 QNEVNAWATA

-507 YTKVDAALAKVPSDV
+507 YTKVDEAIAKANALNKND
-522 NGYTDASV
+522 YTDFSAV
-530 AALNAAI
+530 EAAI
-537 AAVDRTKNITEQTAV
+537 NAVDRTKNITEQTAV
-552 DAMATAIENA
+552 DAMATAIGNA

-568 KSSGSS
+568 RSSGSS
-574 GSSTPRYEVTAPSQ
+574 GSSTPRYEVTAPGQ
-588 TAGGTVSVSPKNAS
+588 TAGGTVSVSPKNAA

-640 KYTFIMPG
+640 KYTFTMPG

-722 MASFTDVT
+722 MTSFTDVT

-781 AVAFTDVPADSYYAD
+781 SAAFTDVPADSYYAD
-796 AVAWAVV
+796 AVAWAVA

>member
-1 MKKRI
+1 MQGGIVVKKRI

-14 MCLTLLPTA
+14 MCLTLLPIA
-23 AFAAEDVSVWDGTIA
+23 AFAVDDEETAAAPEKFVITSVGDLQAFADAVNKGDYDGKTDAVVTLDADLDLAGIA
-38 TEFAGGTGTESDP
+38 WIPMGDTSHDFAGTF
-51 YQIADG
+51 DG
-57 AQLAYLAQTVNNG
+57 QG
-70 EEYKDKYFV
+70 
-79 LTADIDLG
+79 
-87 NQQWT
+87 
-92 PIGNSFASLL
+92 
-102 FHDTDYRI
+102 H
-110 FAGNVDGKGYTISNL
+110 TISNL
-125 SIGTENEPLTSD
+125 TIGTADAPITGELA
-137 VFGLFGAA
+137 GLFGVVE
-145 MGKISNLNLDN
+145 GTVKNLFLDEVSVNAN
-156 VFINGV
+156 V
-162 AKNVSRYVIGLSG
+162 RYYVG
-175 GLAGSASDSIENCHV
+175 GLVAYAVGPIENCHITKLDMDAV
-190 TNLNM
+190 
-195 NLATPDNGVS
+195 ASGV
-205 AAYWLGGLVGALD
+205 GGLIGYAT
-218 SEHIEGCSVSGKITE
+218 SGNSIYGCSVSGEIAV
-233 KSGKGSVGGFIGELG
+233 KSGCQGVGGFIGSMG
-248 KGAKISYSHADV
+248 KNAQITYSGATVS
-260 ALTVTADYY
+260 VTAPKERSTN
-269 GGAAVGG
+269 AGG
-276 FIGKGNGESDK
+276 FIGRGNGERAARAIVKNCYSKGAVTGGAYAGGFTGSMAGMD
-287 ATVINNCYATGNVTG
+287 IQNCYATGNVTDAFVEMT
-302 GSYSGGFAG
+302 SFAG
-311 GLWGLNIENCYA
+311 TNSVAFDLDGVARNCYA
-323 AGNVTQAAASMASF
+323 T
-337 VGTDA
+337 GTA
-342 SDPHYYGS
+342 
-350 IKNCYTTGEV
+350 TA
-360 IGTAANTYAFAQQ
+360 GTAAFL
-373 DATERSPITNCYF
+373 
-386 VDTNSKIKNT
+386 
-396 NETATAKTLDE
+396 NETATARSEVVNCYYVDTNTAVATGYEKATAKSLDE
-407 MKTEDFATAL
+407 MKAEEFAAML
-417 NNNNPA
+417 NNGDTT

-441 DYSAVDAALTKMP
+441 DYSAVDAALKKMP
-454 ADLTVYTDETVAALN
+454 ADLTVLYTDETVAALN

-602 KGSTVTITVAPAE
+602 KGSTVTITVTPAE

-640 KYTFIMPG
+640 KYTFTMPG
-648 SKVSIGTAFTK
+648 SKVSIGTAFIK

-722 MASFTDVT
+722 MAGFTDVS

-781 AVAFTDVPADSYYAD
+781 AAAFTDVPADSYYAD
-796 AVAWAVV
+796 AVAWAVA
-803 NRVTNGVSSDRF
+803 NSVTNGVSSDRF
-815 APDNSCTRAQI
+815 APNNRCTRAQI

>member
-23 AFAAEDVSVWDGTIA
+23 AFAVDDEETAAAPEKFVITSVSDLQTFADAVNEGDYNGKTDAVVTLDADLDLAGIA
-38 TEFAGGTGTESDP
+38 WIPMGDTSHDFAGTF
-51 YQIADG
+51 DG
-57 AQLAYLAQTVNNG
+57 QG
-70 EEYKDKYFV
+70 
-79 LTADIDLG
+79 
-87 NQQWT
+87 
-92 PIGNSFASLL
+92 
-102 FHDTDYRI
+102 H
-110 FAGNVDGKGYTISNL
+110 TISNL
-125 SIGTENEPLTSD
+125 TIGTADAPITGELA
-137 VFGLFGAA
+137 GLFGVVE
-145 MGKISNLNLDN
+145 GTVKNLFLDEVSVNAN
-156 VFINGV
+156 VEY
-162 AKNVSRYVIGLSG
+162 YVG
-175 GLAGSASDSIENCHV
+175 GLVAYAVGPIENCHITKLDMDAV
-190 TNLNM
+190 
-195 NLATPDNGVS
+195 APGV
-205 AAYWLGGLVGALD
+205 GGLIGYAT
-218 SEHIEGCSVSGKITE
+218 SGSSIYGCSVSGEIAV
-233 KSGKGSVGGFIGELG
+233 KSGCQGVGGFIGSMG
-248 KGAKISYSHADV
+248 KNAQITYSGATVS
-260 ALTVTADYY
+260 VTAPKERSTN
-269 GGAAVGG
+269 AGG
-276 FIGKGNGESDK
+276 FIGRGNGERAARAIVKNCYSKGAVTGGAYAGGFTGSMAGMD
-287 ATVINNCYATGNVTG
+287 IQNCYATGNVTDAFVG
-302 GSYSGGFAG
+302 MTSFAG
-311 GLWGLNIENCYA
+311 TNSVASYLDGVARNCYA
-323 AGNVTQAAASMASF
+323 T
-337 VGTDA
+337 GTA
-342 SDPHYYGS
+342 
-350 IKNCYTTGEV
+350 TA
-360 IGTAANTYAFAQQ
+360 GTAAFL
-373 DATERSPITNCYF
+373 
-386 VDTNSKIKNT
+386 
-396 NETATAKTLDE
+396 NETATARSEVVNCYYVDTNTAVATDYEKATAKSLEE
-407 MKTEDFATAL
+407 MKTADFAATL
-417 NNNNPA
+417 NDNNPD

-441 DYSAVDAALTKMP
+441 DYSAVYAALPKIP

-469 TAKANVVKGKVIAK
+469 TARANVVKGKVIAK

-493 IEDAVAALKYKSAD
+493 IEDAVVALEYKSAD

-574 GSSTPRYEVTAPSQ
+574 GSSTPRYEVTAPGQ

-602 KGSTVTITVAPAE
+602 KGSTVTITVTPAE

-621 VTVKDA
+621 VTAKDA

-722 MASFTDVT
+722 MTSFTDVT

-781 AVAFTDVPADSYYAD
+781 SAAFTDVPADSYYAD
-796 AVAWAVV
+796 AVAWAVA

>member
-1 MKKRI
+1 MQCIWRNSSQKW
-6 GSLLLVVA
+6 
-14 MCLTLLPTA
+14 LP
-23 AFAAEDVSVWDGTIA
+23 G
-38 TEFAGGTGTESDP
+38 
-51 YQIADG
+51 
-57 AQLAYLAQTVNNG
+57 
-70 EEYKDKYFV
+70 
-79 LTADIDLG
+79 
-87 NQQWT
+87 
-92 PIGNSFASLL
+92 
-102 FHDTDYRI
+102 
-110 FAGNVDGKGYTISNL
+110 
-125 SIGTENEPLTSD
+125 
-137 VFGLFGAA
+137 
-145 MGKISNLNLDN
+145 
-156 VFINGV
+156 
-162 AKNVSRYVIGLSG
+162 
-175 GLAGSASDSIENCHV
+175 
-190 TNLNM
+190 
-195 NLATPDNGVS
+195 
-205 AAYWLGGLVGALD
+205 
-218 SEHIEGCSVSGKITE
+218 
-233 KSGKGSVGGFIGELG
+233 VGGFIGSMG
-248 KGAKISYSHADV
+248 KNAQITYSGATVS
-260 ALTVTADYY
+260 VTAPKERSTN
-269 GGAAVGG
+269 AGG
-276 FIGKGNGESDK
+276 FIGRGNGERAARAIVKNCYSKGAVTGGAYAGGFTGSMAGMD
-287 ATVINNCYATGNVTG
+287 IQNCYATGNVTDAFVEMT
-302 GSYSGGFAG
+302 SFAG
-311 GLWGLNIENCYA
+311 TNSVAFDLDGVARNCYA
-323 AGNVTQAAASMASF
+323 TCTATA
-337 VGTDA
+337 
-342 SDPHYYGS
+342 
-350 IKNCYTTGEV
+350 
-360 IGTAANTYAFAQQ
+360 GTAAFL
-373 DATERSPITNCYF
+373 
-386 VDTNSKIKNT
+386 
-396 NETATAKTLDE
+396 NETATARSEVVNCYYVDTNTAVATGYEKATAKSLDE
-407 MKTEDFATAL
+407 MKAEEFAAML
-417 NNNNPA
+417 NNGDTT

-441 DYSAVDAALTKMP
+441 DYSAVDAALKKMP
-454 ADLTVYTDETVAALN
+454 ADLTVLYTDETVAALN

-602 KGSTVTITVAPAE
+602 KGSTVTITVTPAE

-640 KYTFIMPG
+640 KYTFTMPG
-648 SKVSIGTAFTK
+648 SKVSIGTAFIK

-722 MASFTDVT
+722 MAGFTDVS

-781 AVAFTDVPADSYYAD
+781 AAAFTDVPADSYYAD
-796 AVAWAVV
+796 AVAWAVA
-803 NRVTNGVSSDRF
+803 NSVTNGVSSDRF
-815 APDNSCTRAQI
+815 APNNRCTRAQI

>member
-14 MCLTLLPTA
+14 MCLTLLPIA
-23 AFAAEDVSVWDGTIA
+23 AFAVDDEETAAAPEKFVITSVGDLQAFADAVNKGDYDGKTDAVVTLDADLDLAGIA
-38 TEFAGGTGTESDP
+38 WIPMGDTSHDFAGTF
-51 YQIADG
+51 DG
-57 AQLAYLAQTVNNG
+57 QG
-70 EEYKDKYFV
+70 
-79 LTADIDLG
+79 
-87 NQQWT
+87 
-92 PIGNSFASLL
+92 
-102 FHDTDYRI
+102 H
-110 FAGNVDGKGYTISNL
+110 TISNL
-125 SIGTENEPLTSD
+125 TIGTADAPITGELA
-137 VFGLFGAA
+137 GLFGVVE
-145 MGKISNLNLDN
+145 GTVKNLFLDEVSVNAN
-156 VFINGV
+156 VGY
-162 AKNVSRYVIGLSG
+162 YVG
-175 GLAGSASDSIENCHV
+175 GLVAYAVGPIENCHITKLDMDAV
-190 TNLNM
+190 
-195 NLATPDNGVS
+195 ASGV
-205 AAYWLGGLVGALD
+205 GGLIGYAT
-218 SEHIEGCSVSGKITE
+218 SGNSIYGCSVSGEIAV
-233 KSGKGSVGGFIGELG
+233 KSGCQGVGGFIGSMG
-248 KGAKISYSHADV
+248 KNAQITYSGATVS
-260 ALTVTADYY
+260 VTAPKERSTN
-269 GGAAVGG
+269 AGG
-276 FIGKGNGESDK
+276 FIGRGNGERAARAIVKNCYSKGAVTGGAYAGGFTGSMAGMD
-287 ATVINNCYATGNVTG
+287 IQNCYATGNVTDAFVEMT
-302 GSYSGGFAG
+302 SFAG
-311 GLWGLNIENCYA
+311 TNSVAFDLDGVARNCYA
-323 AGNVTQAAASMASF
+323 T
-337 VGTDA
+337 GTA
-342 SDPHYYGS
+342 
-350 IKNCYTTGEV
+350 TA
-360 IGTAANTYAFAQQ
+360 GTAAFLNETVTA
-373 DATERSPITNCYF
+373 RSEVVNCYY
-386 VDTNSKIKNT
+386 VDTNTAVATGYEK
-396 NETATAKTLDE
+396 ATAKSLDE
-407 MKTEDFATAL
+407 MKAEKFAAML
-417 NNNNPA
+417 NNGDTT

-441 DYSAVDAALTKMP
+441 DYSAVDAALKKMP
-454 ADLTVYTDETVAALN
+454 ADLTVLYTDETVAALN

-602 KGSTVTITVAPAE
+602 KGSTVTITVTPAE

-640 KYTFIMPG
+640 KYTFTMPG
-648 SKVSIGTAFTK
+648 SKVSIGTAFIK

-722 MASFTDVT
+722 MAGFTDVS

-781 AVAFTDVPADSYYAD
+781 AAAFTDVPADSYYAD
-796 AVAWAVV
+796 AVAWAVA
-803 NRVTNGVSSDRF
+803 NSVTNGVSSDRF
-815 APDNSCTRAQI
+815 APNNRCTRAQI

>member
-14 MCLTLLPTA
+14 MCLTLLPIA
-23 AFAAEDVSVWDGTIA
+23 AFAVDDEETAAAPEKFVITSVGDLQAFADAVNKGDYDGKTDAVVTLDADLDLAGIA
-38 TEFAGGTGTESDP
+38 WIPMGDTSHDFAGTF
-51 YQIADG
+51 DG
-57 AQLAYLAQTVNNG
+57 QG
-70 EEYKDKYFV
+70 
-79 LTADIDLG
+79 
-87 NQQWT
+87 
-92 PIGNSFASLL
+92 
-102 FHDTDYRI
+102 H
-110 FAGNVDGKGYTISNL
+110 TISNL
-125 SIGTENEPLTSD
+125 TIGTADAPITGELA
-137 VFGLFGAA
+137 GLFGVVE
-145 MGKISNLNLDN
+145 GTVKNLFLDEVSVNAN
-156 VFINGV
+156 VGY
-162 AKNVSRYVIGLSG
+162 YVG
-175 GLAGSASDSIENCHV
+175 GLVAYAVGPIENCHITKLDMDAV
-190 TNLNM
+190 
-195 NLATPDNGVS
+195 ASGV
-205 AAYWLGGLVGALD
+205 GGLIGYAT
-218 SEHIEGCSVSGKITE
+218 SGNSIYGCSVSGEIAV
-233 KSGKGSVGGFIGELG
+233 KSGCQGVGGFIGSMG
-248 KGAKISYSHADV
+248 KNAQITYSGATVS
-260 ALTVTADYY
+260 VTAPKERSTN
-269 GGAAVGG
+269 AGG
-276 FIGKGNGESDK
+276 FIGRGNGERAARAIVKNCYSKGAVTGGAYAGGFTGSMAGMD
-287 ATVINNCYATGNVTG
+287 IQNCYATGNVTDAFVEMT
-302 GSYSGGFAG
+302 SFAG
-311 GLWGLNIENCYA
+311 TNSVAFDLDGVARNCYA
-323 AGNVTQAAASMASF
+323 T
-337 VGTDA
+337 GTA
-342 SDPHYYGS
+342 
-350 IKNCYTTGEV
+350 TA
-360 IGTAANTYAFAQQ
+360 GTAAFL
-373 DATERSPITNCYF
+373 
-386 VDTNSKIKNT
+386 
-396 NETATAKTLDE
+396 NETATARSEVVNCYYVDTNTAVATGYEK
-407 MKTEDFATAL
+407 ATAKSLDGMKAEEFAAML
-417 NNNNPA
+417 NNGDTT

-441 DYSAVDAALTKMP
+441 DYSAVDAALKKMP
-454 ADLTVYTDETVAALN
+454 ADLTVLYTDETVAALN

-602 KGSTVTITVAPAE
+602 KGSTVTITVTPAE

-640 KYTFIMPG
+640 KYTFTMPG
-648 SKVSIGTAFTK
+648 SKVSIGTAFIK

-722 MASFTDVT
+722 MAGFTDVS

-781 AVAFTDVPADSYYAD
+781 AAAFTDVPADSYYAD
-796 AVAWAVV
+796 AVAWAVA
-803 NRVTNGVSSDRF
+803 NSVTNGVSSDRF
-815 APDNSCTRAQI
+815 APNNRCTRAQI
-826 TAFLYRAYV
+826 PAFLYRAYV

>member
-1 MKKRI
+1 MQGGIVVKKRI

-23 AFAAEDVSVWDGTIA
+23 AFAVDDEETAAAPEKFVITSVSDLQTFADAVNEGDYDGKTDAVVTLDADLDLAGIA
-38 TEFAGGTGTESDP
+38 WTPMGDTSHDFAGTF
-51 YQIADG
+51 DG
-57 AQLAYLAQTVNNG
+57 QG
-70 EEYKDKYFV
+70 
-79 LTADIDLG
+79 
-87 NQQWT
+87 
-92 PIGNSFASLL
+92 
-102 FHDTDYRI
+102 H
-110 FAGNVDGKGYTISNL
+110 TISNL
-125 SIGTENEPLTSD
+125 TIGTADAPITGELA
-137 VFGLFGAA
+137 GLFGVVE
-145 MGKISNLNLDN
+145 GTVKNLFLDEVSVNAN
-156 VFINGV
+156 VGY
-162 AKNVSRYVIGLSG
+162 YVG
-175 GLAGSASDSIENCHV
+175 GLVAYAVGPIENCHITKLDMDAV
-190 TNLNM
+190 
-195 NLATPDNGVS
+195 ASGV
-205 AAYWLGGLVGALD
+205 GGLIGYAT
-218 SEHIEGCSVSGKITE
+218 SGNSIYGCSVSGEIAV
-233 KSGKGSVGGFIGELG
+233 KSGCQGVGGFIGSMG
-248 KGAKISYSHADV
+248 KNAQITYSGATVS
-260 ALTVTADYY
+260 VTAPKERSTN
-269 GGAAVGG
+269 AGG
-276 FIGKGNGESDK
+276 FIGRGNGERAARAIVKNCYSKGAVTGGAYAGGFTGSMAGMD
-287 ATVINNCYATGNVTG
+287 IQNCYATGNVTDAFVEMT
-302 GSYSGGFAG
+302 SFAG
-311 GLWGLNIENCYA
+311 TNSVAFDLDGVARNCYA
-323 AGNVTQAAASMASF
+323 T
-337 VGTDA
+337 GTA
-342 SDPHYYGS
+342 
-350 IKNCYTTGEV
+350 TA
-360 IGTAANTYAFAQQ
+360 GTAAFL
-373 DATERSPITNCYF
+373 
-386 VDTNSKIKNT
+386 
-396 NETATAKTLDE
+396 NETATARSEVVNCYYVDTNTAVATGYEKATAKSLDE
-407 MKTEDFATAL
+407 MKAEEFAAKL
-417 NNNNPA
+417 NNGDTT

-441 DYSAVDAALTKMP
+441 DYSAVDAALKKMP
-454 ADLTVYTDETVAALN
+454 ADLTVLYTDETVAALN

-602 KGSTVTITVAPAE
+602 KGSTVTITVTPAE

-640 KYTFIMPG
+640 KYTFTMPG
-648 SKVSIGTAFTK
+648 SKVSIGTAFIK

-722 MASFTDVT
+722 MAGFTDVS

-781 AVAFTDVPADSYYAD
+781 AAAFTDVPADSYYAD
-796 AVAWAVV
+796 AVAWAVA
-803 NRVTNGVSSDRF
+803 NSVTNGVSSDRF
-815 APDNSCTRAQI
+815 APNNRCTRAQI